1 MGGKRLGA
9 RRLRGFVVDVEKER
23 NAMTETDNKVRRGRI
38 LIALAALVVVVAAFF
53 IFVTMNNERVSAQN
67 AQYLEG
73 STQQSARRISEW
85 MTDSQTE
92 VRLLTSLY
100 ESSLA
105 SAEEASIDGIR
116 DLAAYTKFSYVTFSD
131 ASGMTYD
138 DRGRSEDA
146 SERDYF
152 VRGMEGESGVY
163 ATDNSLFYDDLSVIF
178 YTPLRYNDE
187 VIGVVSGAYRE
198 DAMEGFLATNI
209 FGEKTSTFLCSSD
222 GVVVAHSGVSEVA
235 GDVKNAFDIY
245 TKEGAASEVTRAQ
258 LEEAFRD
265 GSSVAFDYQNDA
277 GAGAGMAY
285 AMQLEGYD
293 WMLMRTFPAS
303 ITEGMQARAN
313 LAGLVLVGMV
323 GGALSLVAIFLLVQA
338 MRQRSKLL
346 SESEHVT
353 SIVYSSLALFQRFAV
368 INLKDN
374 TYEYLKDESIK
385 DDLPRNGDYN
395 MFRYYWQTRFY
406 NEEECERMKRALTP
420 AYIQEQL
427 TEDVPYLHLEYRL
440 EDSDTG
446 EVAWNQASMLPLQR
460 DENGVVTSVLLSVQD
475 VTDVKEREIA
485 QHNALQDAFNE
496 AERASRAKTDFL
508 NSMSHDIRTP
518 MNSIMG
524 LTAIASMYLDDPER
538 VKDCLTKITTSSR
551 HLLGLINEVLDM
563 AKIESGN
570 LGLSEEDFDLPE
582 TVESLLSIMTPQIND
597 KKLNLK
603 VEIADIQHEH
613 VVGDPM
619 RLQQVFVN
627 IMGNS
632 VKFTPEGGTVSLRI
646 KELPSR
652 VKGSGCYE
660 FTFSDTGCGMSE
672 DFVKTVFE
680 PFTRANDSRVT
691 KVEGTGLGMS
701 IVRSVVNLMNGTIDV
716 KSKLGEGATFT
727 VTVYMKL
734 REGDEHDLTPL
745 EGLHVLVA
753 DDEEAACESA
763 CEVLR
768 SIGMEPDYVM
778 SGDDAVAAVRDSEKN
793 GRSYVAI
800 ILDWKMPGKS
810 GIEAAREIREIVS
823 DDMPII
829 ILSAYDWTAVEQE
842 ARSVGVDAFISK
854 PLFRSRLVHVM
865 KGLLASEEPE
875 PASEYEVLQ
884 QSDFSGHR
892 VLLTEDNSIAAAI
905 ALDIMGMTGLEVDH
919 AENGRIA
926 VDKLLDSEP
935 GHYDLVFMDI
945 QMPVMNGYQAASA
958 IRAAA
963 EGKGPDGTTIDPRP
977 DLGTIPVVALTADA
991 FADDVARARAAGM
1004 NAHMSKPMEIELL
1017 IKTLKEWL

>member
-1 MGGKRLGA
+1 M
-9 RRLRGFVVDVEKER
+9 
-23 NAMTETDNKVRRGRI
+23 METDNKTRRGRI
-38 LIALAALVVVVAAFF
+38 LISLVALALVIIAFF
-53 IFVTMNNERVSAQN
+53 LFITMNNERISEQN
-67 AQYLEG
+67 AKYLQG
-73 STQQSARRISEW
+73 STEQSARRINEW

-92 VRLLTSLY
+92 VKLLASMY
-100 ESSLA
+100 ESTLGSVEDIDVDSIKQLADYTKFDYTTISLA
-105 SAEEASIDGIR
+105 SGR
-116 DLAAYTKFSYVTFSD
+116 TFDNTGKEGD
-131 ASGMTYD
+131 AS
-138 DRGRSEDA
+138 DRE
-146 SERDYF
+146 YYLQ
-152 VRGMEGESGVY
+152 GMEGASGVC
-163 ATDNSLFYDDLSVIF
+163 ATDHSLFYNDLSVIF
-178 YTPLRYNDE
+178 YTPLYFQGE
-187 VIGVVSGAYRE
+187 VVGVISGAYRE
-198 DAMEGFLATNI
+198 GSMEEFLRTYIFDEQTNTYLV
-209 FGEKTSTFLCSSD
+209 ERD
-222 GVVVAHSGVSEVA
+222 GAVVAHSSTTYSNNVR
-235 GDVKNAFDIY
+235 NAADLY
-245 TKEGAASEVTRAQ
+245 LEGEGSGNISRTE
-258 LEEAFRD
+258 LEEAFRNGTSVTFTYQGD
-265 GSSVAFDYQNDA
+265 SGSGTAYVMQVAN
-277 GAGAGMAY
+277 
-285 AMQLEGYD
+285 YD

-303 ITEGMQARAN
+303 ITDAMQARAN
-313 LAGLVLVGMV
+313 LAGLVLVALV
-323 GGALSLVAIFLLVQA
+323 GGALALVAGFLLVQT
-338 MRQRSKLL
+338 MRQRSKLI

-353 SIVYSSLALFQRFAV
+353 SIVNSSLALFQRFAV
-368 INLKDN
+368 IDLEKN
-374 TYEYLKDESIK
+374 TYEYLKDEGIK
-385 DDLPRNGDYN
+385 DDLPRNGEYH
-395 MFRYYWQTRFY
+395 MFRYYWETRFCDDG
-406 NEEECERMKRALTP
+406 ERDRMKMELTP
-420 AYIQEQL
+420 EYIREHL
-427 TEDVPYLHLEYRL
+427 TPEMPYLHLEYRL
-440 EDSDTG
+440 HDQETG
-446 EVAWNQASMLPLQR
+446 EVKWNQASMIPLQR
-460 DENGVVTSVLLSVQD
+460 NGAGVVTSVLLSVQD

-524 LTAIASMYLDDPER
+524 LTAIASMYVNDPER

-603 VEIADIQHEH
+603 VEIADIKHEH

-716 KSKLGEGATFT
+716 KSKLGEGTTFT

-745 EGLHVLVA
+745 EGLRVLVA
-753 DDEEAACESA
+753 DDEETACESA

-823 DDMPII
+823 EDMPII

-842 ARSVGVDAFISK
+842 ARSVGVDAFIAK

-865 KGLLASEEPE
+865 KGLIASDEPE

-892 VLLTEDNSIAAAI
+892 ILLTEDNSIAAAI

-919 AENGRIA
+919 AENGRVA
-926 VDKLLDSEP
+926 VDMLLNAEP
-935 GHYDLVFMDI
+935 GYYELVFMDI
-945 QMPVMNGYQAASA
+945 QMPVMNGYEAASA

-963 EGKGPDGTTIDPRP
+963 EGKGPDGEAIDPRP

-991 FADDVARARAAGM
+991 FADDVARARAVGM

-1017 IKTLKEWL
+1017 VKTLKEWL

>member
-1 MGGKRLGA
+1 
-9 RRLRGFVVDVEKER
+9 
-23 NAMTETDNKVRRGRI
+23 MTETDNKTRYGRIAVI
-38 LIALAALVVVVAAFF
+38 LIALAIVIAAFVSF
-53 IFVTMNNERVSAQN
+53 IAMNNERIYEQN
-67 AQYLEG
+67 TKYLQG
-73 STQQSARRISEW
+73 STEQSARRISEW

-92 VRLLTSLY
+92 IKLLSSMY
-100 ESSLA
+100 ESTLSSVDEISAAGIEQLA
-105 SAEEASIDGIR
+105 N
-116 DLAAYTKFSYVTFSD
+116 YTKFDYTTISLSDGLTIDDKGQEAD
-131 ASGMTYD
+131 AS
-138 DRGRSEDA
+138 DRE
-146 SERDYF
+146 YF
-152 VRGMEGESGVY
+152 ARGMEGESGVC
-163 ATDNSLFYDDLSVIF
+163 AVENSLFYNDLSVIF
-178 YTPLRYNDE
+178 YTPLYFKDE
-187 VIGVVSGAYRE
+187 VVGVICGAYRE
-198 DAMEGFLATNI
+198 DSMEKFLRTYIFNEQTNTYLLDRAGDVMAHSSI
-209 FGEKTSTFLCSSD
+209 TYTSGVKNAVDLYLEDESS
-222 GVVVAHSGVSEVA
+222 GNISRTELEASLESGVSVTFNYK
-235 GDVKNAFDIY
+235 GD
-245 TKEGAASEVTRAQ
+245 S
-258 LEEAFRD
+258 
-265 GSSVAFDYQNDA
+265 
-277 GAGAGMAY
+277 GAGTAY
-285 AMQLEGYD
+285 VMPIENYD
-293 WMLMRTFPAS
+293 WLIMRTFPSS
-303 ITEGMQARAN
+303 ITDGMQSRAN
-313 LAGLVLVGMV
+313 AAGLMLVALV
-323 GGALSLVAIFLLVQA
+323 GGALALVAGFLLVQT
-338 MRQRSKLL
+338 MRQRRKLL
-346 SESEHVT
+346 SESAHVT
-353 SIVYSSLALFQRFAV
+353 SIVNSSLALFQRFAV
-368 INLKDN
+368 IDLVAN
-374 TYEYLKDESIK
+374 TYEYLKDEGIK
-385 DDLPRNGDYN
+385 DDLPRNGEYH
-395 MFRYYWQTRFY
+395 MFRYYWQTRFCDD
-406 NEEECERMKRALTP
+406 EEAERMKTELTP
-420 AYIQEQL
+420 EHIREHL
-427 TEDVPYLHLEYRL
+427 TPDTTYLHFEYRL
-440 EDSDTG
+440 KDPDTG
-446 EVAWNQASMLPLQR
+446 EVRWLQASMLPLQR
-460 DENGVVTSVLLSVQD
+460 DASDQVTSVLLSVQD

-485 QHNALQDAFNE
+485 NHNALEDAFRE

-582 TVESLLSIMTPQIND
+582 TVESLMSIMTPQIND

-672 DFVKTVFE
+672 DFVKRVFE

-716 KSKLGEGATFT
+716 KSKLGEGTTFT

-734 REGDEHDLTPL
+734 RDGDDQDLTPL
-745 EGLHVLVA
+745 EGLRVLVA
-753 DDEEAACESA
+753 DDEEAAAESA
-763 CEVLR
+763 CEVLK
-768 SIGMEPDYVM
+768 SIGMEPDYVL
-778 SGDDAVAAVRDSEKN
+778 SGEDAVEAVRHSVEDE
-793 GRSYVAI
+793 RSYVAV

-842 ARSVGVDAFISK
+842 ARSVGVDAFIAK
-854 PLFRSRLVHVM
+854 PLFKSRLVHVM
-865 KGLLASEEPE
+865 KGLLTSEEESE
-875 PASEYEVLQ
+875 PTSEYEVLR

-926 VDKLLDSEP
+926 VEKLLDAEP
-935 GHYDLVFMDI
+935 GYYDLVFMDI
-945 QMPVMNGYQAASA
+945 QMPVMNGYESASA

-963 EGKGPDGTTIDPRP
+963 EGKGLDDTTITPRP
-977 DLGTIPVVALTADA
+977 DLGEIPIVALTADA

-1017 IKTLKEWL
+1017 VKTLKEWL

>member
-1 MGGKRLGA
+1 M
-9 RRLRGFVVDVEKER
+9 
-23 NAMTETDNKVRRGRI
+23 METDNKTRRGRI
-38 LIALAALVVVVAAFF
+38 LISLVALALVIIAFF
-53 IFVTMNNERVSAQN
+53 LFITMNNERISEQN
-67 AQYLEG
+67 AKYLQG
-73 STQQSARRISEW
+73 STEQSARRINEW

-92 VRLLTSLY
+92 VKLLASMY
-100 ESSLA
+100 ESTLGSVEDIDVDSIKQLA
-105 SAEEASIDGIR
+105 D
-116 DLAAYTKFSYVTFSD
+116 YTKFDYTTISLAGGRTFDNTGKEGD
-131 ASGMTYD
+131 AS
-138 DRGRSEDA
+138 DRE
-146 SERDYF
+146 YYLQ
-152 VRGMEGESGVY
+152 GMEGASGVC
-163 ATDNSLFYDDLSVIF
+163 ATDHSLFYDDLSVIF
-178 YTPLRYNDE
+178 YTPLYFQGE
-187 VIGVVSGAYRE
+187 VVGVISGAYRE
-198 DAMEGFLATNI
+198 GSMEEFLRTYIFDEQTNTYLV
-209 FGEKTSTFLCSSD
+209 ERD
-222 GVVVAHSGVSEVA
+222 GAVVAHSSTTYSNNVR
-235 GDVKNAFDIY
+235 NAADLY
-245 TKEGAASEVTRAQ
+245 LEGEGSGNISRTE
-258 LEEAFRD
+258 LEEAFRNGTSVTFTYQGD
-265 GSSVAFDYQNDA
+265 SGSGTAYVMQVAN
-277 GAGAGMAY
+277 
-285 AMQLEGYD
+285 YD

-303 ITEGMQARAN
+303 ITDAMQARAN
-313 LAGLVLVGMV
+313 LAGLVLVALV
-323 GGALSLVAIFLLVQA
+323 GGALALVAGFLLVQT
-338 MRQRSKLL
+338 MRQRSKLI

-353 SIVYSSLALFQRFAV
+353 SIVNSSLALFQRFAV
-368 INLKDN
+368 IDLEKN
-374 TYEYLKDESIK
+374 TYEYLKDEGIK
-385 DDLPRNGDYN
+385 DDLPRNGEYH
-395 MFRYYWQTRFY
+395 MFRYYWETRFCDDG
-406 NEEECERMKRALTP
+406 ERDRMKVELTP
-420 AYIQEQL
+420 EYIREHL
-427 TEDVPYLHLEYRL
+427 TPEMPYLHLEYRL
-440 EDSDTG
+440 HDQETG
-446 EVAWNQASMLPLQR
+446 EVKWNQASMIPLQR
-460 DENGVVTSVLLSVQD
+460 NNAGVVTSVLLSVQD

-524 LTAIASMYLDDPER
+524 LTAIASMYVNDPER

-603 VEIADIQHEH
+603 VEIADIKHEH

-716 KSKLGEGATFT
+716 KSKLGEGTAFT

-745 EGLHVLVA
+745 EGLRVLVA
-753 DDEEAACESA
+753 DDEETACESA

-778 SGDDAVAAVRDSEKN
+778 SGDDAVAAVRDAEKN

-823 DDMPII
+823 EDMPII

-842 ARSVGVDAFISK
+842 ARSVGVDAFIAK

-865 KGLLASEEPE
+865 KGLIASDEPE
-875 PASEYEVLQ
+875 LASEYEVLQ

-892 VLLTEDNSIAAAI
+892 ILLTEDNSIAAAI

-919 AENGRIA
+919 AENGRVA
-926 VDKLLDSEP
+926 VDMLLNAEP
-935 GHYDLVFMDI
+935 GYYELVFMDI
-945 QMPVMNGYQAASA
+945 QMPVMNGYEAAAA

-963 EGKGPDGTTIDPRP
+963 EGKGPDGEAIDPRP

-991 FADDVARARAAGM
+991 FADDVARARAVGM

-1017 IKTLKEWL
+1017 VKTLKEWL

>member
-1 MGGKRLGA
+1 M
-9 RRLRGFVVDVEKER
+9 
-23 NAMTETDNKVRRGRI
+23 METDNKTRRGRI
-38 LIALAALVVVVAAFF
+38 LISLVALALVIIAFF
-53 IFVTMNNERVSAQN
+53 LFITMNNERISEQN
-67 AQYLEG
+67 AKYLQG
-73 STQQSARRISEW
+73 STEQSARRINEW

-92 VRLLTSLY
+92 VKLLASMY
-100 ESSLA
+100 ESTLGSVEDIDVDSIKQLA
-105 SAEEASIDGIR
+105 D
-116 DLAAYTKFSYVTFSD
+116 YTKFDYTTISLAGGRTFDNTGKEGD
-131 ASGMTYD
+131 AS
-138 DRGRSEDA
+138 DRE
-146 SERDYF
+146 YYLQ
-152 VRGMEGESGVY
+152 GMEGSSGVC
-163 ATDNSLFYDDLSVIF
+163 ATDHSLFYDDLSVIF
-178 YTPLRYNDE
+178 YTPLYFQGE
-187 VIGVVSGAYRE
+187 VVGVISGAYRE
-198 DAMEGFLATNI
+198 GSMEEFLRTYIFDEQTNTYLV
-209 FGEKTSTFLCSSD
+209 ERD
-222 GVVVAHSGVSEVA
+222 GAVVAHSSTTYSNNVR
-235 GDVKNAFDIY
+235 NAADLY
-245 TKEGAASEVTRAQ
+245 LEGEGPGNISRTE
-258 LEEAFRD
+258 LEEAFRNGTSVTFTYQGD
-265 GSSVAFDYQNDA
+265 SGSGTAYVMQVAN
-277 GAGAGMAY
+277 
-285 AMQLEGYD
+285 YD

-303 ITEGMQARAN
+303 ITDAMQARAN
-313 LAGLVLVGMV
+313 LAGLVLVALV
-323 GGALSLVAIFLLVQA
+323 GGALALVAGFLLVQT
-338 MRQRSKLL
+338 MRQRSKLI

-353 SIVYSSLALFQRFAV
+353 SIVNSSLALFQRFAV
-368 INLKDN
+368 IDLEKN
-374 TYEYLKDESIK
+374 TYEYLKDEGIK
-385 DDLPRNGDYN
+385 DDLPRNGEYH
-395 MFRYYWQTRFY
+395 MFRYYWETRFCDDG
-406 NEEECERMKRALTP
+406 ERDRMKVELTP
-420 AYIQEQL
+420 EYIREHL
-427 TEDVPYLHLEYRL
+427 TPEMPYLHLEYRL
-440 EDSDTG
+440 HDQETG
-446 EVAWNQASMLPLQR
+446 EVKWNQASMIPLQR
-460 DENGVVTSVLLSVQD
+460 DSAGVVTSVLLSVQD

-524 LTAIASMYLDDPER
+524 LTAIASMYVNDPER

-603 VEIADIQHEH
+603 VEIADIKHEH

-716 KSKLGEGATFT
+716 KSKLGEGTTFT

-745 EGLHVLVA
+745 EGLRVLVA
-753 DDEEAACESA
+753 DDEETACESA

-823 DDMPII
+823 EDMPII

-842 ARSVGVDAFISK
+842 ARSVGVDAFIAK

-865 KGLLASEEPE
+865 KGLITSDEPE

-892 VLLTEDNSIAAAI
+892 ILLTEDNSIAAAI

-919 AENGRIA
+919 AENGRVA
-926 VDKLLDSEP
+926 VDMLLNAEP
-935 GHYDLVFMDI
+935 GYYELVFMDI
-945 QMPVMNGYQAASA
+945 QMPVMNGYEAAAA

-963 EGKGPDGTTIDPRP
+963 EGKGPDGEAIDPRP

-991 FADDVARARAAGM
+991 FADDVARARAVGM

-1017 IKTLKEWL
+1017 VKTLKEWL

>member
-1 MGGKRLGA
+1 
-9 RRLRGFVVDVEKER
+9 
-23 NAMTETDNKVRRGRI
+23 
-38 LIALAALVVVVAAFF
+38 
-53 IFVTMNNERVSAQN
+53 
-67 AQYLEG
+67 
-73 STQQSARRISEW
+73 
-85 MTDSQTE
+85 
-92 VRLLTSLY
+92 
-100 ESSLA
+100 
-105 SAEEASIDGIR
+105 
-116 DLAAYTKFSYVTFSD
+116 
-131 ASGMTYD
+131 
-138 DRGRSEDA
+138 
-146 SERDYF
+146 
-152 VRGMEGESGVY
+152 
-163 ATDNSLFYDDLSVIF
+163 
-178 YTPLRYNDE
+178 
-187 VIGVVSGAYRE
+187 
-198 DAMEGFLATNI
+198 
-209 FGEKTSTFLCSSD
+209 
-222 GVVVAHSGVSEVA
+222 
-235 GDVKNAFDIY
+235 
-245 TKEGAASEVTRAQ
+245 
-258 LEEAFRD
+258 
-265 GSSVAFDYQNDA
+265 
-277 GAGAGMAY
+277 
-285 AMQLEGYD
+285 
-293 WMLMRTFPAS
+293 
-303 ITEGMQARAN
+303 
-313 LAGLVLVGMV
+313 
-323 GGALSLVAIFLLVQA
+323 
-338 MRQRSKLL
+338 
-346 SESEHVT
+346 
-353 SIVYSSLALFQRFAV
+353 
-368 INLKDN
+368 
-374 TYEYLKDESIK
+374 
-385 DDLPRNGDYN
+385 
-395 MFRYYWQTRFY
+395 
-406 NEEECERMKRALTP
+406 
-420 AYIQEQL
+420 
-427 TEDVPYLHLEYRL
+427 
-440 EDSDTG
+440 
-446 EVAWNQASMLPLQR
+446 MLPLQR
-460 DENGVVTSVLLSVQD
+460 DGSGVVTSVLLSVQD

-485 QHNALQDAFNE
+485 NRNALEDAFRE

-582 TVESLLSIMTPQIND
+582 TVESLMSIMTPQIND

-672 DFVKTVFE
+672 EFVQKVFE

-716 KSKLGEGATFT
+716 KSKLGEGTTFT

-734 REGDEHDLTPL
+734 RDGDDQDLTPL
-745 EGLHVLVA
+745 EGLRVLVA
-753 DDEEAACESA
+753 DDEQTAAESA
-763 CEVLR
+763 CEVLK
-768 SIGMEPDYVM
+768 SIGMEPDYVL
-778 SGDDAVAAVRDSEKN
+778 SGDDAVDAVRRSVEND
-793 GRSYVAI
+793 RSYVAV

-842 ARSVGVDAFISK
+842 ARSVGVDAFIAK
-854 PLFRSRLVHVM
+854 PLFKSRLVHVM
-865 KGLLASEEPE
+865 KGLLASDEEEGE

-905 ALDIMGMTGLEVDH
+905 AMDIMGMTGLEVDH

-926 VDKLLDSEP
+926 VEKLLDAEP

-945 QMPVMNGYQAASA
+945 QMPVMNGYEAAKA
-958 IRAAA
+958 IRATA
-963 EGKGPDGTTIDPRP
+963 EGQGPDGEAIDARA
-977 DLGTIPVVALTADA
+977 DLGEIPIVALTADA

-1017 IKTLKEWL
+1017 VKTLKEWL

>member
-1 MGGKRLGA
+1 MTGA
-9 RRLRGFVVDVEKER
+9 DSK
-23 NAMTETDNKVRRGRI
+23 TKSGRVI
-38 LIALAALVVVVAAFF
+38 VIVLALAVIMGAFAVF
-53 IFVTMNNERVSAQN
+53 LTMNTERINAQN
-67 AQYLEG
+67 AQYLQG

-92 VRLLTSLY
+92 VKLLSSMY
-100 ESSLA
+100 ERGLA
-105 SAEEASIDGIR
+105 RAEDASIEGIKV
-116 DLAAYTKFSYVTFSD
+116 LAETTKFDYVTFSAMD
-131 ASGMTYD
+131 GLTVD
-138 DRGRSEDA
+138 DRGQTGDA
-146 SERDYF
+146 SDREYY
-152 VRGMEGESGVY
+152 VRGIEGDSGVC
-163 ATDNSLFYDDLSVIF
+163 ATADSLFYGALSVIF
-178 YTPLRYNDE
+178 YTPLRYDGE
-187 VIGVVSGAYRE
+187 VIGVIAGAYRE
-198 DAMEGFLATNI
+198 DSMEEFLATYF
-209 FGEKTSTFLCSSD
+209 FGEQTSTYLCTRD
-222 GVVVAHSGVSEVA
+222 GTVVAHSSSLAYANEV
-235 GDVKNAFDIY
+235 GNAQDLYFENGSTSDI
-245 TKEGAASEVTRAQ
+245 TRAD
-258 LEEAFRD
+258 LEEAFHN
-265 GSSVAFDYQNDA
+265 GSSVTFDYK
-277 GAGAGMAY
+277 GESGSGMAY
-285 AMQLEGYD
+285 VMQLPDYD
-293 WMLMRTFPAS
+293 WMLMRTFPSS
-303 ITEGMQARAN
+303 ITDGMTASAN
-313 LAGLVLVGMV
+313 LAGMV
-323 GGALSLVAIFLLVQA
+323 FVSLVALALAAVAAYFLVQSI
-338 MRQRSKLL
+338 RQRSKLI

-353 SIVYSSLALFQRFAV
+353 GIVNSSLALFRRFAV
-368 INLKDN
+368 IDLTHN
-374 TYEYLKDESIK
+374 TYEYLKDDGIN
-385 DDLPRNGDYN
+385 DDLPRHGEYN
-395 MFRYYWQTRFY
+395 MFRYYWQTRFSD
-406 NEEECERMKRALTP
+406 EEEAERMKAMLTP
-420 AYIQEQL
+420 EFMKEHL
-427 TEDVPYLHLEYRL
+427 TVDVPYLHFEYRL
-440 EDSDTG
+440 TDPATG
-446 EVAWNQASMLPLQR
+446 DVSWNQASMIPLVR
-460 DENGVVTSVLLSVQD
+460 DNNGVVQSVLMSVQD

-485 QHNALQDAFNE
+485 NHNALEDAFRE
-496 AERASRAKTDFL
+496 AERASKAKSDFL

-524 LTAIASMYLDDPER
+524 LTAIATMYLDDPER

-597 KKLNLK
+597 KKLELK
-603 VEIADIQHEH
+603 VEIADIEHEH

-652 VKGSGCYE
+652 IKGSGCYE

-672 DFVKTVFE
+672 DFVKKVFE

-716 KSKLGEGATFT
+716 QSKLGEGTTFT

-734 REGDEHDLTPL
+734 REGDSHDLSTF
-745 EGLHVLVA
+745 EGLRVLVA
-753 DDEEAACESA
+753 DDEEASCESA
-763 CEVLR
+763 CELLHSV
-768 SIGMEPDYVM
+768 GMEADYVL
-778 SGDDAVAAVRDSEKN
+778 SGEEAVEAVRRAVEEARD
-793 GRSYVAI
+793 YVAI

-810 GIEAAREIREIVS
+810 GIEAAREIREMVTE
-823 DDMPII
+823 DLPII

-854 PLFRSRLVHVM
+854 PLFRSRLIHVM
-865 KGLLASEEPE
+865 KGLLEEESGE
-875 PASEYEVLQ
+875 PVSEYEVLQ

-905 ALDIMGMTGLEVDH
+905 ALDILGMTGLEVDH
-919 AENGRIA
+919 AENGRRA
-926 VDKLLDSEP
+926 VEMLLDSEP

-958 IRAAA
+958 IRASA
-963 EGKGPDGTTIDPRP
+963 EGKGLDDIVIDPRT
-977 DLGTIPVVALTADA
+977 DLGEIPIVALTADA

-1017 IKTLKEWL
+1017 VKTLNEWL

>member
-1 MGGKRLGA
+1 M
-9 RRLRGFVVDVEKER
+9 
-23 NAMTETDNKVRRGRI
+23 ETDNKTRRGRI
-38 LIALAALVVVVAAFF
+38 LISLVALALVIIAFF
-53 IFVTMNNERVSAQN
+53 LFITMNNERISEQN
-67 AQYLEG
+67 AKYLQG
-73 STQQSARRISEW
+73 STEQSARRINEW

-92 VRLLTSLY
+92 VKLLASMY
-100 ESSLA
+100 ESTLGSVEDIDVDSIKQLA
-105 SAEEASIDGIR
+105 D
-116 DLAAYTKFSYVTFSD
+116 YTKFDYTTISLAGGRTFDNTGKEGD
-131 ASGMTYD
+131 AS
-138 DRGRSEDA
+138 DRE
-146 SERDYF
+146 YYLQ
-152 VRGMEGESGVY
+152 GMEGASGVC
-163 ATDNSLFYDDLSVIF
+163 ATDHSLFYDDLSVIF
-178 YTPLRYNDE
+178 YTPLYFQGE
-187 VIGVVSGAYRE
+187 VVGVISGAYRE
-198 DAMEGFLATNI
+198 GSMEEFLRTYIFDEQTNTYLV
-209 FGEKTSTFLCSSD
+209 ERD
-222 GVVVAHSGVSEVA
+222 GAVVAHSSTTYSNNVR
-235 GDVKNAFDIY
+235 NAADLY
-245 TKEGAASEVTRAQ
+245 LEGEGPGNISRTE
-258 LEEAFRD
+258 LEEAFRNGTSVTFTYQGD
-265 GSSVAFDYQNDA
+265 SGSGTAYVMQVAN
-277 GAGAGMAY
+277 
-285 AMQLEGYD
+285 YD

-303 ITEGMQARAN
+303 ITDAMQARAN
-313 LAGLVLVGMV
+313 LAGLVLVALV
-323 GGALSLVAIFLLVQA
+323 GGALALVAGFLLVQT
-338 MRQRSKLL
+338 MRQRSKLI

-353 SIVYSSLALFQRFAV
+353 SIVNSSLALFQRFAV
-368 INLKDN
+368 IDLEKN
-374 TYEYLKDESIK
+374 TYEYLKDEGIK
-385 DDLPRNGDYN
+385 DDLPRNGEYH
-395 MFRYYWQTRFY
+395 MFRYYWETRFCDDG
-406 NEEECERMKRALTP
+406 ERDRMKVELTP
-420 AYIQEQL
+420 EYIREHL
-427 TEDVPYLHLEYRL
+427 TPEMPYLHLEYRL
-440 EDSDTG
+440 HDQETG
-446 EVAWNQASMLPLQR
+446 EVKWNQASMIPLQR
-460 DENGVVTSVLLSVQD
+460 DSAGVVTSVLLSVQD

-524 LTAIASMYLDDPER
+524 LTAIASMYVNDPER

-603 VEIADIQHEH
+603 VEIADIKHEH

-716 KSKLGEGATFT
+716 KSKLGEGTTFT

-745 EGLHVLVA
+745 EGLRVLVA
-753 DDEEAACESA
+753 DDEETACESA

-823 DDMPII
+823 EDMPII

-842 ARSVGVDAFISK
+842 ARSVGVDAFIAK

-865 KGLLASEEPE
+865 KGLITSDEPE

-892 VLLTEDNSIAAAI
+892 ILLTEDNSIAAAI

-919 AENGRIA
+919 AENGRVA
-926 VDKLLDSEP
+926 VDMLLNAEP
-935 GHYDLVFMDI
+935 GYYELVFMDI
-945 QMPVMNGYQAASA
+945 QMPVMNGYEAAAA

-963 EGKGPDGTTIDPRP
+963 EGKGPDGEAIDPRP

-991 FADDVARARAAGM
+991 FADDVARARAVGM

-1017 IKTLKEWL
+1017 VKTLKEWL

>member
-1 MGGKRLGA
+1 M
-9 RRLRGFVVDVEKER
+9 
-23 NAMTETDNKVRRGRI
+23 METDNKTRRGRI
-38 LIALAALVVVVAAFF
+38 LISLVALALVIIAFF
-53 IFVTMNNERVSAQN
+53 LFITMNNERISEQN
-67 AQYLEG
+67 AKYLQG
-73 STQQSARRISEW
+73 STEQSARRINEW

-92 VRLLTSLY
+92 VKLLASMY
-100 ESSLA
+100 ESTLESVADIDVDSIKQLA
-105 SAEEASIDGIR
+105 E
-116 DLAAYTKFSYVTFSD
+116 YTKFDYTTISLSGGRTFDNTGKEGD
-131 ASGMTYD
+131 AS
-138 DRGRSEDA
+138 DRE
-146 SERDYF
+146 YYLQ
-152 VRGMEGESGVY
+152 GMEGSSGVC
-163 ATDNSLFYDDLSVIF
+163 ATDHSLFYDDLSVIF
-178 YTPLRYNDE
+178 YTPLYFQGE
-187 VIGVVSGAYRE
+187 VVGVISGAYRE
-198 DAMEGFLATNI
+198 GSMEEFLRTYIFDEQTNTYLV
-209 FGEKTSTFLCSSD
+209 ERD
-222 GVVVAHSGVSEVA
+222 GAVVAHSSTTYSNNVH
-235 GDVKNAFDIY
+235 NAVDLYLEEDGSGNISR
-245 TKEGAASEVTRAQ
+245 TE
-258 LEEAFRD
+258 LEEAFRNGTSVTFTYQGD
-265 GSSVAFDYQNDA
+265 SGSGTAYVMQVAN
-277 GAGAGMAY
+277 
-285 AMQLEGYD
+285 YD

-303 ITEGMQARAN
+303 ITDAMQARAN
-313 LAGLVLVGMV
+313 LAGLVLVALV
-323 GGALSLVAIFLLVQA
+323 GGALALLAGFLLVQT
-338 MRQRSKLL
+338 MRQRSKLI

-353 SIVYSSLALFQRFAV
+353 SIVNSSLALFQRFAV
-368 INLKDN
+368 IDLEKN
-374 TYEYLKDESIK
+374 TYEYLKDEGIK
-385 DDLPRNGDYN
+385 DDLPRNGEYH
-395 MFRYYWQTRFY
+395 MFRYYWETRFCDDG
-406 NEEECERMKRALTP
+406 ERDRMKVELTP
-420 AYIQEQL
+420 EYIREHL
-427 TEDVPYLHLEYRL
+427 TPEMPYLHLEYRL
-440 EDSDTG
+440 HDQETG
-446 EVAWNQASMLPLQR
+446 EVKWNQASMIPLQR
-460 DENGVVTSVLLSVQD
+460 DSAGVVTSVLLSVQD

-524 LTAIASMYLDDPER
+524 LTAIASMYVNDPER

-603 VEIADIQHEH
+603 VEIADIKHEH

-716 KSKLGEGATFT
+716 KSKLGEGTTFT

-734 REGDEHDLTPL
+734 REGDEHDLTSL
-745 EGLHVLVA
+745 EGLRVLVA

-823 DDMPII
+823 EDMPII

-842 ARSVGVDAFISK
+842 ARSVGVDAFIAK

-865 KGLLASEEPE
+865 RGLLVSEEVE
-875 PASEYEVLQ
+875 PASEYAVLQ
-884 QSDFSGHR
+884 QSDFNGHR

-919 AENGRIA
+919 AENGRVA
-926 VDKLLDSEP
+926 VEMLLHAEP

-963 EGKGPDGTTIDPRP
+963 EGTGLDGEAIDPRP

-1017 IKTLKEWL
+1017 VKTLKEWL

>member
-1 MGGKRLGA
+1 M
-9 RRLRGFVVDVEKER
+9 
-23 NAMTETDNKVRRGRI
+23 ETDNKTRRGRI
-38 LIALAALVVVVAAFF
+38 LISLVALALVIIAFF
-53 IFVTMNNERVSAQN
+53 LFITMNNERISEQN
-67 AQYLEG
+67 AKYLQG
-73 STQQSARRISEW
+73 STEQSARRINEW

-92 VRLLTSLY
+92 VKLLASMY
-100 ESSLA
+100 ESTLESVADIDVDSIKQLA
-105 SAEEASIDGIR
+105 E
-116 DLAAYTKFSYVTFSD
+116 YTKFDYTTISLSGGRTFDNTGKEGD
-131 ASGMTYD
+131 AS
-138 DRGRSEDA
+138 DRE
-146 SERDYF
+146 YYLQ
-152 VRGMEGESGVY
+152 GMEGSSGVC
-163 ATDNSLFYDDLSVIF
+163 ATDHSLFYDDLSVIF
-178 YTPLRYNDE
+178 YTPLYFQGE
-187 VIGVVSGAYRE
+187 VVGVISGAYRE
-198 DAMEGFLATNI
+198 GSMEKFLRTYIFDEQTNTYLV
-209 FGEKTSTFLCSSD
+209 ERD
-222 GVVVAHSGVSEVA
+222 GAVVAHSSTTYSNNVH
-235 GDVKNAFDIY
+235 NAVDLYLEEDGSGNISR
-245 TKEGAASEVTRAQ
+245 TE
-258 LEEAFRD
+258 LEEAFRNGTSVTFTYQGD
-265 GSSVAFDYQNDA
+265 SGSGTAYVMQVAN
-277 GAGAGMAY
+277 
-285 AMQLEGYD
+285 YD

-303 ITEGMQARAN
+303 ITDAMQARAN
-313 LAGLVLVGMV
+313 LAGLVLVALV
-323 GGALSLVAIFLLVQA
+323 GGALALLAGFLLVQT
-338 MRQRSKLL
+338 MRQRSKLI

-353 SIVYSSLALFQRFAV
+353 SIVNSSLALFQRFAV
-368 INLKDN
+368 IDLEKN
-374 TYEYLKDESIK
+374 TYEYLKDEGIK
-385 DDLPRNGDYN
+385 DDLPRNGEYH
-395 MFRYYWQTRFY
+395 MFRYYWETRFCDDG
-406 NEEECERMKRALTP
+406 ERDRMKVELTP
-420 AYIQEQL
+420 EYIREHL
-427 TEDVPYLHLEYRL
+427 TPEMPYLHLEYRL
-440 EDSDTG
+440 HDQETG
-446 EVAWNQASMLPLQR
+446 EVKWNQASMIPLQR
-460 DENGVVTSVLLSVQD
+460 DSAGVVTSVLLSVQD

-524 LTAIASMYLDDPER
+524 LTAIASMYVNDPER

-603 VEIADIQHEH
+603 VEIADIKHEH

-716 KSKLGEGATFT
+716 KSKLGEGTTFT

-745 EGLHVLVA
+745 EGLRVLVA

-823 DDMPII
+823 EDMPII

-842 ARSVGVDAFISK
+842 ARSVGVDAFIAK

-865 KGLLASEEPE
+865 KGLIASDEPE

-892 VLLTEDNSIAAAI
+892 ILLTEDNSIAAAI

-919 AENGRIA
+919 AENGRVA
-926 VDKLLDSEP
+926 VDMLLNAEP
-935 GHYDLVFMDI
+935 GY
-945 QMPVMNGYQAASA
+945 
-958 IRAAA
+958 
-963 EGKGPDGTTIDPRP
+963 
-977 DLGTIPVVALTADA
+977 
-991 FADDVARARAAGM
+991 
-1004 NAHMSKPMEIELL
+1004 
-1017 IKTLKEWL
+1017 

>member
-1 MGGKRLGA
+1 M
-9 RRLRGFVVDVEKER
+9 
-23 NAMTETDNKVRRGRI
+23 METDNKTRRGRI
-38 LIALAALVVVVAAFF
+38 LISLVALALVIIAFF
-53 IFVTMNNERVSAQN
+53 LFITMNNERISEQN
-67 AQYLEG
+67 AKYLQG
-73 STQQSARRISEW
+73 STEQSARRINEW

-92 VRLLTSLY
+92 VKLLASMY
-100 ESSLA
+100 ESTLGSVEDIDVDSIKQLA
-105 SAEEASIDGIR
+105 D
-116 DLAAYTKFSYVTFSD
+116 YTKFDYTTISLAGGRTFDNTGKEGD
-131 ASGMTYD
+131 AS
-138 DRGRSEDA
+138 DRE
-146 SERDYF
+146 YYLQ
-152 VRGMEGESGVY
+152 GMEGASGVC
-163 ATDNSLFYDDLSVIF
+163 ATDHSLFYDDLSVIF
-178 YTPLRYNDE
+178 YTPLYFQGE
-187 VIGVVSGAYRE
+187 VVGVISGAYRE
-198 DAMEGFLATNI
+198 GSTEEFLRTYIFDEQTNTYLV
-209 FGEKTSTFLCSSD
+209 ERD
-222 GVVVAHSGVSEVA
+222 GAVVAHSSTTYSNNVR
-235 GDVKNAFDIY
+235 NAADLY
-245 TKEGAASEVTRAQ
+245 LEGEGSGNISRTE
-258 LEEAFRD
+258 LEEAFRNGTSVTFTYQGD
-265 GSSVAFDYQNDA
+265 SGSGTAYVMQVAN
-277 GAGAGMAY
+277 
-285 AMQLEGYD
+285 YD

-303 ITEGMQARAN
+303 ITDAMQARAN
-313 LAGLVLVGMV
+313 LAGLVLVALV
-323 GGALSLVAIFLLVQA
+323 GGALALVAGFLLVQT
-338 MRQRSKLL
+338 MRQRSKLI

-353 SIVYSSLALFQRFAV
+353 SIVNSSLALFQRFAV
-368 INLKDN
+368 IDLEKN
-374 TYEYLKDESIK
+374 TYEYLKDEGIK
-385 DDLPRNGDYN
+385 DDLPRNGEYH
-395 MFRYYWQTRFY
+395 MFRYYWETRFCDDG
-406 NEEECERMKRALTP
+406 ERDRMKVELTP
-420 AYIQEQL
+420 EYIREHL
-427 TEDVPYLHLEYRL
+427 TPEMPYLHLEYRL
-440 EDSDTG
+440 HDQETG
-446 EVAWNQASMLPLQR
+446 EVKWNQASMIPLQR
-460 DENGVVTSVLLSVQD
+460 NNAGVVTSVLLSVQD

-524 LTAIASMYLDDPER
+524 LTAIASMYVNDPER

-603 VEIADIQHEH
+603 VEIADIKHEH

-716 KSKLGEGATFT
+716 KSKLGEGTTFT

-745 EGLHVLVA
+745 EGLRVLVA
-753 DDEEAACESA
+753 DDEETACESA

-778 SGDDAVAAVRDSEKN
+778 SGDDAVAAVRDAEKN

-823 DDMPII
+823 EDMPII

-842 ARSVGVDAFISK
+842 ARSVGVDAFIAK

-865 KGLLASEEPE
+865 KGLIASDEPE
-875 PASEYEVLQ
+875 LASEYEVLQ

-892 VLLTEDNSIAAAI
+892 ILLTEDNSIAAAI

-919 AENGRIA
+919 AENGRVA
-926 VDKLLDSEP
+926 VDMLLNAEP
-935 GHYDLVFMDI
+935 GYYELVFMDI
-945 QMPVMNGYQAASA
+945 QMPVMNGYEAAAA

-963 EGKGPDGTTIDPRP
+963 EGKGPDGEAIDPRP

-991 FADDVARARAAGM
+991 FADDVARARAVGM

-1017 IKTLKEWL
+1017 VKTLKEWL

>member
-1 MGGKRLGA
+1 
-9 RRLRGFVVDVEKER
+9 
-23 NAMTETDNKVRRGRI
+23 MTETDNKIRRGRI
-38 LIALAALVVVVAAFF
+38 IIALIALAVVVAAFF
-53 IFVTMNNERVSAQN
+53 LFITMNNDRISAQN

-100 ESSLA
+100 ESSLTDPD
-105 SAEEASIDGIR
+105 EASIDGIR
-116 DLAAYTKFSYVTFSD
+116 ALAAYTKFSYVTFSD
-131 ASGMTYD
+131 ATGMTYD
-138 DRGRSEDA
+138 DRGRTADA
-146 SERDYF
+146 SDRDYF

-163 ATDNSLFYDDLSVIF
+163 ATDSSLFYDDLSIIF
-178 YTPLRYNDE
+178 YTPLKYQDE
-187 VIGVVSGAYRE
+187 VIGVIAGAYRE
-198 DAMEGFLATNI
+198 DSMKDFLATNF
-209 FGEKTSTFLCSSD
+209 FGEKTSTFLCARD
-222 GVVVAHSGVSEVA
+222 GTVVAHS
-235 GDVKNAFDIY
+235 
-245 TKEGAASEVTRAQ
+245 AASEAAGGVLSAFEIYTNEGSTSEISRAE
-258 LEEAFRD
+258 LEEAFSD
-265 GSSVAFDYQNDA
+265 GASVTFDYRSPA
-277 GAGAGMAY
+277 GSGMAY
-285 AMQLEGYD
+285 VMKLPDYD
-293 WMLMRTFPAS
+293 WMLMRTFPIS
-303 ITEGMQARAN
+303 ITEGMQSRAA
-313 LAGLVLVGMV
+313 LAGVVLVGLV
-323 GGALSLVAIFLLVQA
+323 GGALALVAGYLLVQT
-338 MRQRSKLL
+338 MRQRSRLL

-368 INLKDN
+368 IDLEKN

-406 NEEECERMKRALTP
+406 NEEECARMKEALTP
-420 AYIQEQL
+420 EYIQAQL
-427 TEDVPYLHLEYRL
+427 TEGVPYLHLEYRL
-440 EDSDTG
+440 EDPDTG
-446 EVAWNQASMLPLQR
+446 VVAWNQASMIPLQR
-460 DENGVVTSVLLSVQD
+460 NADGVVTSVLLSVQD

-524 LTAIASMYLDDPER
+524 LTAIASMYVDDPER

-716 KSKLGEGATFT
+716 KSKLGEGTTFT

-753 DDEEAACESA
+753 DDEVEACESA
-763 CEVLR
+763 CEVLK
-768 SIGMEPDYVM
+768 SIGMEPDYVL

-793 GRSYVAI
+793 ARSYVAI

-842 ARSVGVDAFISK
+842 ARSVGVDAFIAK

-865 KGLLASEEPE
+865 KGLLATDEPE
-875 PASEYEVLQ
+875 PVSEYEVLQ

-919 AENGRIA
+919 AENGRVA
-926 VDKLLDSEP
+926 VDTLLDAEP

-945 QMPVMNGYQAASA
+945 QMPVMNGYEAANA

-963 EGKGPDGTTIDPRP
+963 EGKGPDGIAIDPRP

>member
-1 MGGKRLGA
+1 
-9 RRLRGFVVDVEKER
+9 
-23 NAMTETDNKVRRGRI
+23 MTGTDNKTRRGRI
-38 LIALAALVVVVAAFF
+38 IVILAALVVVIIAFF
-53 IFVTMNNERVSAQN
+53 LFITMNNERISEQN
-67 AQYLEG
+67 AKYLQG
-73 STQQSARRISEW
+73 STEQSSRRINEW
-85 MTDSQTE
+85 MTDSHTE
-92 VRLLTSLY
+92 IKLLASMY
-100 ESSLA
+100 ESTLESADDVGLDSIQTLA
-105 SAEEASIDGIR
+105 S
-116 DLAAYTKFSYVTFSD
+116 YTKFDYTTISLAGGRTFDNTGKEGD
-131 ASGMTYD
+131 AS
-138 DRGRSEDA
+138 DRE
-146 SERDYF
+146 YYL
-152 VRGMEGESGVY
+152 RGMEGESGVC
-163 ATDNSLFYDDLSVIF
+163 ATDQSLFYNDLSVIF
-178 YTPLRYNDE
+178 YTPLYFNGE
-187 VIGVVSGAYRE
+187 VVGVIAGAYRE
-198 DAMEGFLATNI
+198 TSMEEFLRTYIFDEQTNSYLL
-209 FGEKTSTFLCSSD
+209 ERD
-222 GVVVAHSGVSEVA
+222 GAVVAHSSTGYTNSVL
-235 GDVKNAFDIY
+235 NATDLYFEEDASSDI
-245 TKEGAASEVTRAQ
+245 TRAD
-258 LEEAFRD
+258 LEAALRD
-265 GSSVAFDYQNDA
+265 GTSITFSYRGDFGSGVAYV
-277 GAGAGMAY
+277 
-285 AMQLEGYD
+285 MQLPDYD
-293 WMLMRTFPAS
+293 WMLMRTFPS
-303 ITEGMQARAN
+303 TITDGMQARAN
-313 LAGLVLVGMV
+313 LAGLVLV
-323 GGALSLVAIFLLVQA
+323 ALVAAALALVAGFLLVQT

-353 SIVYSSLALFQRFAV
+353 SIVNSSLALFQRFAV
-368 INLKDN
+368 IDLENN
-374 TYEYLKDESIK
+374 TYEYLKDEGIN
-385 DDLPRNGDYN
+385 DDLPRNGEYH
-395 MFRYYWQTRFY
+395 MFRYYWETRFCDD
-406 NEEECERMKRALTP
+406 EERERMKGELMPEYIREHLTP
-420 AYIQEQL
+420 E
-427 TEDVPYLHLEYRL
+427 VPYLHLEYRL
-440 EDSDTG
+440 QDKETG
-446 EVAWNQASMLPLQR
+446 ETSWNQASMIPLQR
-460 DENGVVTSVLLSVQD
+460 NANGVVTSVLLSVQD

-524 LTAIASMYLDDPER
+524 LTAIASMYVDDPER

-716 KSKLGEGATFT
+716 KSKLGEGTTFT

-745 EGLHVLVA
+745 EGLRVLVA
-753 DDEEAACESA
+753 DDEIEACESA
-763 CEVLR
+763 CEVLK
-768 SIGMEPDYVM
+768 SIGMEPDYVL

-842 ARSVGVDAFISK
+842 ARSVGVDAFIAK

-865 KGLLASEEPE
+865 KGLLATDEPE

-919 AENGRIA
+919 AENGRVA
-926 VDKLLDSEP
+926 VDTLLDAEP

-945 QMPVMNGYQAASA
+945 QMPVMNGYEAARA

-963 EGKGPDGTTIDPRP
+963 EGAGPDGEAIDARP

>member
-1 MGGKRLGA
+1 
-9 RRLRGFVVDVEKER
+9 
-23 NAMTETDNKVRRGRI
+23 MTGTDNKVRRGRI
-38 LIALAALVVVVAAFF
+38 IVILAALAVVIAAFVLF
-53 IFVTMNNERVSAQN
+53 TSMNNERISEQN
-67 AQYLEG
+67 AKYLQG
-73 STQQSARRISEW
+73 STEQSARRINEW

-92 VRLLTSLY
+92 VKLLSSMY
-100 ESSLA
+100 ESTLESVEDIDVDSIKQLADYTKFDYTTISLA
-105 SAEEASIDGIR
+105 SGR
-116 DLAAYTKFSYVTFSD
+116 TFDNTGKEGD
-131 ASGMTYD
+131 AS
-138 DRGRSEDA
+138 DRE
-146 SERDYF
+146 YYLQ
-152 VRGMEGESGVY
+152 GMEGASGVC
-163 ATDNSLFYDDLSVIF
+163 ATDHSLFYDDLSVIF
-178 YTPLRYNDE
+178 YTPLYFQGE
-187 VIGVVSGAYRE
+187 VVGVISGAYRE
-198 DAMEGFLATNI
+198 GSMEEFLRTYIFDEQTNTYLV
-209 FGEKTSTFLCSSD
+209 ERD
-222 GVVVAHSGVSEVA
+222 GAVVAHSSTTYSNNVRNAVDLYLE
-235 GDVKNAFDIY
+235 GDGSGNISR
-245 TKEGAASEVTRAQ
+245 TE
-258 LEEAFRD
+258 LEEAFRNGTSVTFNYQGD
-265 GSSVAFDYQNDA
+265 SGSGTAYVMQVAN
-277 GAGAGMAY
+277 
-285 AMQLEGYD
+285 YD

-303 ITEGMQARAN
+303 ITDAMQARAN
-313 LAGLVLVGMV
+313 LAGLMLVALV
-323 GGALSLVAIFLLVQA
+323 GGALALVAGFLLVQT
-338 MRQRSKLL
+338 MRQRRKLI

-368 INLKDN
+368 IDLKNN
-374 TYEYLKDESIK
+374 TYEYLKDEGIN
-385 DDLPRNGDYN
+385 DDLPRNGEYH
-395 MFRYYWQTRFY
+395 MFRYYWQTRFCDDS
-406 NEEECERMKRALTP
+406 EAARMKEELTP
-420 AYIQEQL
+420 EFISEHL
-427 TEDVPYLHLEYRL
+427 TEDVTYLHFEYRL
-440 EDSDTG
+440 KDQETG
-446 EVAWNQASMLPLQR
+446 ETRWNQASMLPLQR
-460 DENGVVTSVLLSVQD
+460 DAAGRVTSVLLSVQD

-485 QHNALQDAFNE
+485 NHNALEDAFRE

-524 LTAIASMYLDDPER
+524 LTAIASMYVNDPER

-603 VEIADIQHEH
+603 VEIADIRHEH

-632 VKFTPEGGTVSLRI
+632 VKFTPEGGTVSLHI

-716 KSKLGEGATFT
+716 KSKLGEGTTFT

-734 REGDEHDLTPL
+734 RDGDDQDLTPL
-745 EGLHVLVA
+745 EGLRVLVA
-753 DDEEAACESA
+753 DDEESAAESA
-763 CEVLR
+763 CEVLKT
-768 SIGMEPDYVM
+768 IGMEPDFVL
-778 SGDDAVAAVRDSEKN
+778 SGEDAVAAVRDATESD
-793 GRSYVAI
+793 RAYVAV

-810 GIEAAREIREIVS
+810 GIEAAREIREIVA

-842 ARSVGVDAFISK
+842 ARAVGVDAFIAK

-865 KGLLASEEPE
+865 KGLLVAEETE

-926 VDKLLDSEP
+926 VETLLNAEP

-963 EGKGPDGTTIDPRP
+963 EGKGPDGEAIDPRP

-1017 IKTLKEWL
+1017 VKTLKEWL

>member
-1 MGGKRLGA
+1 M
-9 RRLRGFVVDVEKER
+9 
-23 NAMTETDNKVRRGRI
+23 METDNKTRRGRI
-38 LIALAALVVVVAAFF
+38 LISLVALALVIIAFF
-53 IFVTMNNERVSAQN
+53 LFITMNNERISEQN
-67 AQYLEG
+67 AKYLQG
-73 STQQSARRISEW
+73 STEQSARRINEW

-92 VRLLTSLY
+92 VKLLASMY
-100 ESSLA
+100 ESTLESVADIDVDSIKQLA
-105 SAEEASIDGIR
+105 E
-116 DLAAYTKFSYVTFSD
+116 YTKFDYTTISLSGGRTFDNTGKEGD
-131 ASGMTYD
+131 AS
-138 DRGRSEDA
+138 DRE
-146 SERDYF
+146 YYLQ
-152 VRGMEGESGVY
+152 GMEGSSGVC
-163 ATDNSLFYDDLSVIF
+163 ATDHSLFYDDLSVIF
-178 YTPLRYNDE
+178 YTPLYFQGE
-187 VIGVVSGAYRE
+187 VVGVISGAYRE
-198 DAMEGFLATNI
+198 GSMEEFLRTYIFDEQTNTYLV
-209 FGEKTSTFLCSSD
+209 ERD
-222 GVVVAHSGVSEVA
+222 GAVVAHSSTTYSNNVH
-235 GDVKNAFDIY
+235 NAVDLYLEEDGSGNISR
-245 TKEGAASEVTRAQ
+245 TE
-258 LEEAFRD
+258 LEEAFRNGTSVTFAYQGD
-265 GSSVAFDYQNDA
+265 SGSGTAYVMQVAN
-277 GAGAGMAY
+277 
-285 AMQLEGYD
+285 YD

-303 ITEGMQARAN
+303 ITDAMQARAN
-313 LAGLVLVGMV
+313 LAGLVLVALV
-323 GGALSLVAIFLLVQA
+323 GGALALVAGFLLVQT
-338 MRQRSKLL
+338 MRQRSKLI

-353 SIVYSSLALFQRFAV
+353 SIVNSSLALFQRFAV
-368 INLKDN
+368 IDLEKN
-374 TYEYLKDESIK
+374 TYEYLKDEGIK
-385 DDLPRNGDYN
+385 DDLPRNGEYH
-395 MFRYYWQTRFY
+395 MFRYYWETRFCDDG
-406 NEEECERMKRALTP
+406 ERDRMKVELTP
-420 AYIQEQL
+420 EYIREHL
-427 TEDVPYLHLEYRL
+427 TPEMPYLHLEYRL
-440 EDSDTG
+440 HDQETG
-446 EVAWNQASMLPLQR
+446 EVKWNQASMIPLQR
-460 DENGVVTSVLLSVQD
+460 DSAGVVTSVLLSVQD

-524 LTAIASMYLDDPER
+524 LTAIASMYVNDPER

-603 VEIADIQHEH
+603 VEIADIKHEH

-716 KSKLGEGATFT
+716 KSKLGEGTTFT

-745 EGLHVLVA
+745 EGLRVLVA
-753 DDEEAACESA
+753 DDEETACESA

-778 SGDDAVAAVRDSEKN
+778 SGDAAVAAVRDSEKN

-823 DDMPII
+823 EDMPII

-842 ARSVGVDAFISK
+842 ARSVGVDAFIAK

-865 KGLLASEEPE
+865 KGLIASDEPE

-892 VLLTEDNSIAAAI
+892 ILLTEDNSIAAAI

-919 AENGRIA
+919 AENGRVA
-926 VDKLLDSEP
+926 VDMLLNAEP
-935 GHYDLVFMDI
+935 GYYELVFMDI
-945 QMPVMNGYQAASA
+945 QMPVMNGSEEAAA
-958 IRAAA
+958 IRAGA
-963 EGKGPDGTTIDPRP
+963 EGKGPDGEAIDPRP

-991 FADDVARARAAGM
+991 FADDVTRARAVGM

-1017 IKTLKEWL
+1017 VKTLKEWL

>member
-1 MGGKRLGA
+1 M
-9 RRLRGFVVDVEKER
+9 
-23 NAMTETDNKVRRGRI
+23 METDNKTRRGRI
-38 LIALAALVVVVAAFF
+38 LISLVALALVIIAFF
-53 IFVTMNNERVSAQN
+53 LFITMNNERISEQN
-67 AQYLEG
+67 AKYLQG
-73 STQQSARRISEW
+73 STEQSARRINEW

-92 VRLLTSLY
+92 VKLLASMY
-100 ESSLA
+100 ESTLGSVEDIDVDSIKQLA
-105 SAEEASIDGIR
+105 D
-116 DLAAYTKFSYVTFSD
+116 YTKFDYTTISLAGGRTFDNTGKEGD
-131 ASGMTYD
+131 AS
-138 DRGRSEDA
+138 DRE
-146 SERDYF
+146 YYLQ
-152 VRGMEGESGVY
+152 GMEGASGVC
-163 ATDNSLFYDDLSVIF
+163 ATDHSLFYDDLSVIF
-178 YTPLRYNDE
+178 YTPLYFQGE
-187 VIGVVSGAYRE
+187 VVGVISGAYRE
-198 DAMEGFLATNI
+198 GSMEEFLRTYIFDEQTNTYLV
-209 FGEKTSTFLCSSD
+209 ERD
-222 GVVVAHSGVSEVA
+222 GAVVAHSSTTYSNNVR
-235 GDVKNAFDIY
+235 NAADLY
-245 TKEGAASEVTRAQ
+245 LEGEGPGNISRTE
-258 LEEAFRD
+258 LEEAFRNGTSVTFTYQGD
-265 GSSVAFDYQNDA
+265 SGSGTAYVMQVAN
-277 GAGAGMAY
+277 
-285 AMQLEGYD
+285 YD

-303 ITEGMQARAN
+303 ITDAMQARAN
-313 LAGLVLVGMV
+313 LAGLVLVALV
-323 GGALSLVAIFLLVQA
+323 GGALALVAGFLLVQT
-338 MRQRSKLL
+338 MRQRSKLI

-353 SIVYSSLALFQRFAV
+353 SIVNSSLALFQRFAV
-368 INLKDN
+368 IDLEKN
-374 TYEYLKDESIK
+374 TYEYLKDEGIK
-385 DDLPRNGDYN
+385 DDLPRNGEYH
-395 MFRYYWQTRFY
+395 MFRYYWETRFCDDG
-406 NEEECERMKRALTP
+406 ERDRMKVELTP
-420 AYIQEQL
+420 EYIREHL
-427 TEDVPYLHLEYRL
+427 TPEMPYLHLEYRL
-440 EDSDTG
+440 HDQETG
-446 EVAWNQASMLPLQR
+446 EVKWNQASMIPLQR
-460 DENGVVTSVLLSVQD
+460 NNAGVVKSVLLSVQD

-524 LTAIASMYLDDPER
+524 LTAIASMYVNDPER

-597 KKLNLK
+597 KKLKLK

-716 KSKLGEGATFT
+716 KSKLGEGTTFT

-745 EGLHVLVA
+745 EGLRVLVA
-753 DDEEAACESA
+753 DDEETACESA

-778 SGDDAVAAVRDSEKN
+778 SGDAAVAAVRDSEKN

-823 DDMPII
+823 EDMPII

-842 ARSVGVDAFISK
+842 ARSVGVDAFIAK

-865 KGLLASEEPE
+865 KGLIASDEPE

-892 VLLTEDNSIAAAI
+892 ILLTEDNSIAAAI

-919 AENGRIA
+919 AENGRVA
-926 VDKLLDSEP
+926 VDMLLNAEP
-935 GHYDLVFMDI
+935 GYYELVFMDI
-945 QMPVMNGYQAASA
+945 QMPVMNGYEAAAA

-963 EGKGPDGTTIDPRP
+963 EGKGPDGEAIDPRP

-991 FADDVARARAAGM
+991 FADDVARARAVGM

-1017 IKTLKEWL
+1017 VKTLKEWL

>member
-1 MGGKRLGA
+1 
-9 RRLRGFVVDVEKER
+9 
-23 NAMTETDNKVRRGRI
+23 MTETDNKVRRGRI
-38 LIALAALVVVVAAFF
+38 LIALAALAVVIVAFVL
-53 IFVTMNNERVSAQN
+53 FVTMNSERISAQN

-100 ESSLA
+100 ESSLD
-105 SAEEASIDGIR
+105 SADEASIDGIR

-131 ASGMTYD
+131 ATGMTFD

-163 ATDNSLFYDDLSVIF
+163 ATDNSLFYHDLSIIF
-178 YTPLRYNDE
+178 YTPLHYDGK

-198 DAMEGFLATNI
+198 DAMEGFLATSF
-209 FGEKTSTFLCSSD
+209 FGEQTSTFLCARD
-222 GVVVAHSGVSEVA
+222 GTVVAHSGVSDSVENVES
-235 GDVKNAFDIY
+235 AFDIY
-245 TKEGAASEVTRAQ
+245 TKEGSASEITRNQ
-258 LEEAFRD
+258 LEEAFSE
-265 GSSVAFDYQNDA
+265 GASITFDYKSDA
-277 GAGAGMAY
+277 GSGMAY
-285 AMQLEGYD
+285 AMKLDGYD
-293 WMLMRTFPAS
+293 WMLMRTFPSS
-303 ITEGMQARAN
+303 ITEGMQSRAN
-313 LAGLVLVGMV
+313 LAGLVLVG
-323 GGALSLVAIFLLVQA
+323 LVAAALGAFVAYLLVQNF
-338 MRQRSKLL
+338 RQRRKLL

-368 INLKDN
+368 INLKEN

-385 DDLPRNGDYN
+385 DDLPRSGDYN

-406 NEEECERMKRALTP
+406 NEEECERMKQALTP
-420 AYIQEQL
+420 AYIQEQM

-440 EDSDTG
+440 EDPDTG

-485 QHNALQDAFNE
+485 NHNALQDAFNE

-524 LTAIASMYLDDPER
+524 LTAIASMYVDDPER

-597 KKLNLK
+597 KKLELK

-716 KSKLGEGATFT
+716 KSKLGEGTTFT

-753 DDEEAACESA
+753 DDEEPAAESA

-768 SIGMEPDYVM
+768 GIGMEPDYVL
-778 SGDDAVAAVRDSEKN
+778 SGEDAVEAVRNSAEND
-793 GRSYVAI
+793 RDYVAI

-865 KGLLASEEPE
+865 KGLLTQEETE

-919 AENGRIA
+919 AENGRVA
-926 VDKLLDSEP
+926 VDKLLDAEP
-935 GHYDLVFMDI
+935 GYYDLVFMDI
-945 QMPVMNGYQAASA
+945 QMPVMNGYEAATA

-963 EGKGPDGTTIDPRP
+963 EGKGPDGVTIDPRP

-1017 IKTLKEWL
+1017 VKTLKEWL

>member
-1 MGGKRLGA
+1 
-9 RRLRGFVVDVEKER
+9 
-23 NAMTETDNKVRRGRI
+23 MTETDNKTRYGRIAVI
-38 LIALAALVVVVAAFF
+38 LIALAIVIAAFVSF
-53 IFVTMNNERVSAQN
+53 IAMNNERIYEQN
-67 AQYLEG
+67 TKYLQG
-73 STQQSARRISEW
+73 STEQSARRISEW

-92 VRLLTSLY
+92 IKLLSSMY
-100 ESSLA
+100 ESTLA
-105 SAEEASIDGIR
+105 SVDEISAAGIEQ
-116 DLAAYTKFSYVTFSD
+116 LANYTKFDYTTISLSDGLTIDDKGQEAD
-131 ASGMTYD
+131 AS
-138 DRGRSEDA
+138 DRE
-146 SERDYF
+146 YF
-152 VRGMEGESGVY
+152 ARGMEGESGVC
-163 ATDNSLFYDDLSVIF
+163 AVENSLFYNDLSVIF
-178 YTPLRYNDE
+178 YTPLYFKDE
-187 VIGVVSGAYRE
+187 VVGVICGAYRE
-198 DAMEGFLATNI
+198 DSMEKFLRTYIFNEQTNTYLLDRAGDVMAHSSI
-209 FGEKTSTFLCSSD
+209 TYTSGVKNAVDLYLEDESS
-222 GVVVAHSGVSEVA
+222 GNISRTEQEASLESGVSVTFNYK
-235 GDVKNAFDIY
+235 GD
-245 TKEGAASEVTRAQ
+245 S
-258 LEEAFRD
+258 
-265 GSSVAFDYQNDA
+265 
-277 GAGAGMAY
+277 GAGTAY
-285 AMQLEGYD
+285 VMPIENYD
-293 WMLMRTFPAS
+293 WLIMRTFPSS
-303 ITEGMQARAN
+303 ITDGMQSRAN
-313 LAGLVLVGMV
+313 AAGLMLVALV
-323 GGALSLVAIFLLVQA
+323 GGALALVAGFLLVQT
-338 MRQRSKLL
+338 MRQRRKLL
-346 SESEHVT
+346 SESAHVT
-353 SIVYSSLALFQRFAV
+353 SIVNSSLALFQRFAV
-368 INLKDN
+368 IDLVAN
-374 TYEYLKDESIK
+374 TYEYLKDEGIK
-385 DDLPRNGDYN
+385 DDLPRNGEYH
-395 MFRYYWQTRFY
+395 MFRYYWQTRFCDD
-406 NEEECERMKRALTP
+406 EEAERMKTELTP
-420 AYIQEQL
+420 EHIREHL
-427 TEDVPYLHLEYRL
+427 TPDTTYLHFEYRL
-440 EDSDTG
+440 KDPDTG
-446 EVAWNQASMLPLQR
+446 EVRWLQASMLPLQR
-460 DENGVVTSVLLSVQD
+460 DASDQVTSVLLSVQD
-475 VTDVKEREIA
+475 VT
-485 QHNALQDAFNE
+485 NALEDAFRE

-582 TVESLLSIMTPQIND
+582 TVESLMSIMTPQIND

-716 KSKLGEGATFT
+716 KSKLGEGTTFT

-734 REGDEHDLTPL
+734 RDGDDQDLTPL
-745 EGLHVLVA
+745 EGLRVLVA
-753 DDEEAACESA
+753 DDEEAAAESA
-763 CEVLR
+763 CEVLK
-768 SIGMEPDYVM
+768 SIGMEPDYVL
-778 SGDDAVAAVRDSEKN
+778 SGEDAVEAVRHSVEDE
-793 GRSYVAI
+793 RSYVAV

-842 ARSVGVDAFISK
+842 ARSVGVDAFIAK
-854 PLFRSRLVHVM
+854 PLFKSRLVHVM
-865 KGLLASEEPE
+865 KGLLTSEEESE
-875 PASEYEVLQ
+875 PTSEYEVLK

-926 VDKLLDSEP
+926 VEKLLDAEP
-935 GHYDLVFMDI
+935 GYYDLVFMDI
-945 QMPVMNGYQAASA
+945 QMPVMNGYESASA

-963 EGKGPDGTTIDPRP
+963 EGKGLDDTTITPRP
-977 DLGTIPVVALTADA
+977 DLGEIPIVALTADA

-1017 IKTLKEWL
+1017 VKTLKEWL

>member
-1 MGGKRLGA
+1 
-9 RRLRGFVVDVEKER
+9 
-23 NAMTETDNKVRRGRI
+23 MTGTDNKVRRGRI
-38 LIALAALVVVVAAFF
+38 IVILAALAVVIAAFVLF
-53 IFVTMNNERVSAQN
+53 TSMNNERISEQN
-67 AQYLEG
+67 AKYLQG
-73 STQQSARRISEW
+73 STEQSARRINEW

-92 VRLLTSLY
+92 VKLLASMY
-100 ESSLA
+100 ESTLESVEDIDVDSIKQLA
-105 SAEEASIDGIR
+105 D
-116 DLAAYTKFSYVTFSD
+116 YTKFDYTTISLAGGRTFGNTGKEGD
-131 ASGMTYD
+131 AS
-138 DRGRSEDA
+138 DRE
-146 SERDYF
+146 YYLQ
-152 VRGMEGESGVY
+152 GMEGASGVC
-163 ATDNSLFYDDLSVIF
+163 ATDHSLFYDDLSVIF
-178 YTPLRYNDE
+178 YTPLYFQGE
-187 VIGVVSGAYRE
+187 VVGVISGAYRE
-198 DAMEGFLATNI
+198 GSMEEFLRTYIFDEQTN
-209 FGEKTSTFLCSSD
+209 TYLVDRD
-222 GVVVAHSGVSEVA
+222 GAVVAHSSTTYSNNVR
-235 GDVKNAFDIY
+235 NAVDLY
-245 TKEGAASEVTRAQ
+245 LEGEGSGNISRTE
-258 LEEAFRD
+258 LEEAFRNGTSVTFSYQGD
-265 GSSVAFDYQNDA
+265 SGSGTAYVMQVAN
-277 GAGAGMAY
+277 
-285 AMQLEGYD
+285 YD

-303 ITEGMQARAN
+303 ITDAMQARAN
-313 LAGLVLVGMV
+313 LAGLILVALV
-323 GGALSLVAIFLLVQA
+323 GGALALVAGFLLVQT
-338 MRQRSKLL
+338 MRQRRKLI

-368 INLKDN
+368 IDLENN
-374 TYEYLKDESIK
+374 TYEYLKDEGIK
-385 DDLPRNGDYN
+385 DDLPRNGEYH
-395 MFRYYWQTRFY
+395 MFRYYWETRFCDDS
-406 NEEECERMKRALTP
+406 ERERMKAELTP
-420 AYIQEQL
+420 EYVREHL
-427 TEDVPYLHLEYRL
+427 TPEVPYLHFEYRL
-440 EDSDTG
+440 KDQETG
-446 EVAWNQASMLPLQR
+446 EVKWNQASMIPLQR
-460 DENGVVTSVLLSVQD
+460 DGNGVVTSVLLSVQD

-524 LTAIASMYLDDPER
+524 LTAIASMYVNNPER
-538 VKDCLTKITTSSR
+538 VKDCLTKIATSSR

-603 VEIADIQHEH
+603 VEIADIKHEH

-716 KSKLGEGATFT
+716 KSKLGEGTTFT

-734 REGDEHDLTPL
+734 RDGDDQDLTPL
-745 EGLHVLVA
+745 EGLRVLVA
-753 DDEEAACESA
+753 DDEEAAAESA

-778 SGDDAVAAVRDSEKN
+778 SGDDAVAAVRDAEKN

-842 ARSVGVDAFISK
+842 ARAVGVDAFIAK

-865 KGLLASEEPE
+865 RGLLVSEEVE

-919 AENGRIA
+919 AENGRVA
-926 VDKLLDSEP
+926 VETLLRAEP

-963 EGKGPDGTTIDPRP
+963 EGTGLDGEAIDPRP

-1017 IKTLKEWL
+1017 VKTLKEWL

>member
-1 MGGKRLGA
+1 
-9 RRLRGFVVDVEKER
+9 
-23 NAMTETDNKVRRGRI
+23 MTETDNKTRYGRIAVI
-38 LIALAALVVVVAAFF
+38 LIALAIVIAAFVSF
-53 IFVTMNNERVSAQN
+53 IAMNNERIYEQN
-67 AQYLEG
+67 TKYLQG
-73 STQQSARRISEW
+73 STEQSARRISEW

-92 VRLLTSLY
+92 IKLLSSMY
-100 ESSLA
+100 ESTLA
-105 SAEEASIDGIR
+105 SVDEISAAGIEQ
-116 DLAAYTKFSYVTFSD
+116 LANYTKFDYTTISLSDGLTIDDKGQEAD
-131 ASGMTYD
+131 AS
-138 DRGRSEDA
+138 DRE
-146 SERDYF
+146 YF
-152 VRGMEGESGVY
+152 ARGMEGESGVC
-163 ATDNSLFYDDLSVIF
+163 AVENSLFYNDLSVIF
-178 YTPLRYNDE
+178 YTPLYFKDE
-187 VIGVVSGAYRE
+187 VVGVICGAYRE
-198 DAMEGFLATNI
+198 DSMEKFLRTYIFNEQTNTYLLDRAGDVMAHSSI
-209 FGEKTSTFLCSSD
+209 TYTSGVKNAVDLYLEDESS
-222 GVVVAHSGVSEVA
+222 GNISRTEQEASLESGVSVTFNYK
-235 GDVKNAFDIY
+235 GD
-245 TKEGAASEVTRAQ
+245 S
-258 LEEAFRD
+258 
-265 GSSVAFDYQNDA
+265 
-277 GAGAGMAY
+277 GAGTAY
-285 AMQLEGYD
+285 VMPIENYD
-293 WMLMRTFPAS
+293 WLIMRTFPSS
-303 ITEGMQARAN
+303 ITDGMQSRAN
-313 LAGLVLVGMV
+313 AAGLMLVALV
-323 GGALSLVAIFLLVQA
+323 GGALALVAGFLLVQT
-338 MRQRSKLL
+338 MRQRRKLL
-346 SESEHVT
+346 SESAHVT
-353 SIVYSSLALFQRFAV
+353 SIVNSSLALFQRFAV
-368 INLKDN
+368 IDLVAN
-374 TYEYLKDESIK
+374 TYEYLKDEGIK
-385 DDLPRNGDYN
+385 DDLPRNGEYH
-395 MFRYYWQTRFY
+395 MFRYYWQTRFCDD
-406 NEEECERMKRALTP
+406 EEAERMKTELTP
-420 AYIQEQL
+420 EHIREHL
-427 TEDVPYLHLEYRL
+427 TPDTTYLHFEYRL
-440 EDSDTG
+440 KDPDTG
-446 EVAWNQASMLPLQR
+446 EVRWLQASMLPLQR
-460 DENGVVTSVLLSVQD
+460 DASDQVTSVLLSVQD

-485 QHNALQDAFNE
+485 NHNALEDAFRE

-582 TVESLLSIMTPQIND
+582 TVESLMSIMTPQIND

-716 KSKLGEGATFT
+716 KSKLGEGTTFT

-734 REGDEHDLTPL
+734 RDGDDQDLTPL
-745 EGLHVLVA
+745 EGLRVLVA
-753 DDEEAACESA
+753 DDE
-763 CEVLR
+763 LK
-768 SIGMEPDYVM
+768 SIGMEPDYVL
-778 SGDDAVAAVRDSEKN
+778 SGEDAVEAVRHSVEDE
-793 GRSYVAI
+793 RSYVAV

-842 ARSVGVDAFISK
+842 ARSVGVDAFIAK
-854 PLFRSRLVHVM
+854 PLFKSRLVHVM
-865 KGLLASEEPE
+865 KGLLTSEEESE
-875 PASEYEVLQ
+875 PTSEYEVLK

-926 VDKLLDSEP
+926 VEKLLDAEP
-935 GHYDLVFMDI
+935 GYYDLVFMDI
-945 QMPVMNGYQAASA
+945 QMPVMNGYESASA

-963 EGKGPDGTTIDPRP
+963 EGKGLDDTTITPRP
-977 DLGTIPVVALTADA
+977 DLGEIPIVALTADA

-1017 IKTLKEWL
+1017 VKTLKEWL

>member
-1 MGGKRLGA
+1 MEEF
-9 RRLRGFVVDVEKER
+9 LRTYIFDEQT
-23 NAMTETDNKVRRGRI
+23 NTY
-38 LIALAALVVVVAAFF
+38 LV
-53 IFVTMNNERVSAQN
+53 
-67 AQYLEG
+67 
-73 STQQSARRISEW
+73 
-85 MTDSQTE
+85 
-92 VRLLTSLY
+92 
-100 ESSLA
+100 
-105 SAEEASIDGIR
+105 
-116 DLAAYTKFSYVTFSD
+116 
-131 ASGMTYD
+131 
-138 DRGRSEDA
+138 
-146 SERDYF
+146 ERD
-152 VRGMEGESGVY
+152 
-163 ATDNSLFYDDLSVIF
+163 
-178 YTPLRYNDE
+178 
-187 VIGVVSGAYRE
+187 GA
-198 DAMEGFLATNI
+198 
-209 FGEKTSTFLCSSD
+209 
-222 GVVVAHSGVSEVA
+222 VVAHSSTTYSNNVR
-235 GDVKNAFDIY
+235 NAVDLYLEEDGSGNISR
-245 TKEGAASEVTRAQ
+245 TE
-258 LEEAFRD
+258 LEEAFRNGTSVTFTYQGD
-265 GSSVAFDYQNDA
+265 SGSGTAYVMQVAN
-277 GAGAGMAY
+277 
-285 AMQLEGYD
+285 YD

-303 ITEGMQARAN
+303 ITDAMQARAN
-313 LAGLVLVGMV
+313 LAGLVLVALV
-323 GGALSLVAIFLLVQA
+323 GGALALLAGFLLVQT
-338 MRQRSKLL
+338 MRQRSKLI

-353 SIVYSSLALFQRFAV
+353 SIVNSSLALFQRFAV
-368 INLKDN
+368 IDLEKN
-374 TYEYLKDESIK
+374 TYEYLKDEGIK
-385 DDLPRNGDYN
+385 DDLPRNGEYH
-395 MFRYYWQTRFY
+395 MFRYYWETRFCDDG
-406 NEEECERMKRALTP
+406 ERDRMKVELTP
-420 AYIQEQL
+420 EYIREHL
-427 TEDVPYLHLEYRL
+427 TPEMPYLHLEYRL
-440 EDSDTG
+440 HDQETG
-446 EVAWNQASMLPLQR
+446 EVKWNQASMIPLQR
-460 DENGVVTSVLLSVQD
+460 DSAGVVTSVLLSVQD

-524 LTAIASMYLDDPER
+524 LTAIASMYVNDPER

-603 VEIADIQHEH
+603 VEIADIKHEH

-716 KSKLGEGATFT
+716 KSKLGEGTTFT

-734 REGDEHDLTPL
+734 RDGDDQDLTPL
-745 EGLHVLVA
+745 EGLRVLVA
-753 DDEEAACESA
+753 DDEEAAAESA

-778 SGDDAVAAVRDSEKN
+778 SGDDAVAAVRDAEKN

-842 ARSVGVDAFISK
+842 ARAVGVDAFIAK

-865 KGLLASEEPE
+865 RGLLVSEEVE

-919 AENGRIA
+919 AENGRVA
-926 VDKLLDSEP
+926 VEMLLHAEP

-963 EGKGPDGTTIDPRP
+963 EGTGLDGEAIDPRP

-1017 IKTLKEWL
+1017 VKTLKEWL

>member
-1 MGGKRLGA
+1 M
-9 RRLRGFVVDVEKER
+9 
-23 NAMTETDNKVRRGRI
+23 METDNKTRRGRI
-38 LIALAALVVVVAAFF
+38 LISLVALALVIIAFF
-53 IFVTMNNERVSAQN
+53 LFITMNNERISEQN
-67 AQYLEG
+67 AKYLQG
-73 STQQSARRISEW
+73 STEQSARRINEW

-92 VRLLTSLY
+92 VKLLASMY
-100 ESSLA
+100 ESTLGSVEDIDVDSIKQLA
-105 SAEEASIDGIR
+105 D
-116 DLAAYTKFSYVTFSD
+116 YTKFDYTTISLAGGRTFDNTGKEGD
-131 ASGMTYD
+131 AS
-138 DRGRSEDA
+138 DRE
-146 SERDYF
+146 YYLQ
-152 VRGMEGESGVY
+152 GMEGASGVC
-163 ATDNSLFYDDLSVIF
+163 ATDHSLFYDDLSVIF
-178 YTPLRYNDE
+178 YTPLYFQGE
-187 VIGVVSGAYRE
+187 VVGVISGAYRE
-198 DAMEGFLATNI
+198 GSMEEFLRTYIFDEQTNTYLV
-209 FGEKTSTFLCSSD
+209 ERD
-222 GVVVAHSGVSEVA
+222 GAVVAHSSTTYSNNVR
-235 GDVKNAFDIY
+235 NAADLY
-245 TKEGAASEVTRAQ
+245 LEGEGSGNISRTE
-258 LEEAFRD
+258 LEEAFRNGTSVTFTYQGD
-265 GSSVAFDYQNDA
+265 SGSGTAYVMQVAN
-277 GAGAGMAY
+277 
-285 AMQLEGYD
+285 YD

-303 ITEGMQARAN
+303 ITDAMQARAN
-313 LAGLVLVGMV
+313 LAGLVLVALV
-323 GGALSLVAIFLLVQA
+323 GGALALVAGFLLVQT
-338 MRQRSKLL
+338 MRQRSKLI

-353 SIVYSSLALFQRFAV
+353 SIVNSSLALFQRFAV
-368 INLKDN
+368 IDLEKN
-374 TYEYLKDESIK
+374 TYEYLKDEGIK
-385 DDLPRNGDYN
+385 DDLPRNGEYH
-395 MFRYYWQTRFY
+395 MFRYYWETRFCDDG
-406 NEEECERMKRALTP
+406 ERDRMKVELTP
-420 AYIQEQL
+420 EYIREHL
-427 TEDVPYLHLEYRL
+427 TPEMPYLHLEYRL
-440 EDSDTG
+440 HDQETG
-446 EVAWNQASMLPLQR
+446 EVKWNQASMIPLQR
-460 DENGVVTSVLLSVQD
+460 NNAGVVTSVLLSVQD

-524 LTAIASMYLDDPER
+524 LTAIASMYVNDPER

-603 VEIADIQHEH
+603 VEIADIKHEH

-716 KSKLGEGATFT
+716 KSKLGEGTTFT

-745 EGLHVLVA
+745 EGLRVLVA
-753 DDEEAACESA
+753 DDEETACESA

-778 SGDDAVAAVRDSEKN
+778 SGDDAVAAVRDAEKN

-823 DDMPII
+823 EDMPII

-842 ARSVGVDAFISK
+842 ARSVGVDAFIAK

-865 KGLLASEEPE
+865 KGLITSDEPE

-892 VLLTEDNSIAAAI
+892 ILLTEDNSIAAAI

-919 AENGRIA
+919 AENGRVA
-926 VDKLLDSEP
+926 VDMLLNAEP
-935 GHYDLVFMDI
+935 GYYELVFMDI
-945 QMPVMNGYQAASA
+945 QMPVMNGYEAAAA

-963 EGKGPDGTTIDPRP
+963 EGKGPDGEAIDPRP

-991 FADDVARARAAGM
+991 FADDVARARAVGM

-1017 IKTLKEWL
+1017 VKTLKEWL

>member
-1 MGGKRLGA
+1 
-9 RRLRGFVVDVEKER
+9 
-23 NAMTETDNKVRRGRI
+23 MTGTDNKVRRGRI
-38 LIALAALVVVVAAFF
+38 IVILAALAVVIAAFVLF
-53 IFVTMNNERVSAQN
+53 TSMNNERISEQN
-67 AQYLEG
+67 AKYLQG
-73 STQQSARRISEW
+73 STEQSARRINEW

-92 VRLLTSLY
+92 VKLLASMY
-100 ESSLA
+100 ESTLESVEDIDFDSIKQLA
-105 SAEEASIDGIR
+105 D
-116 DLAAYTKFSYVTFSD
+116 YTKFDYTTISLAGGRTFDNTGKEGD
-131 ASGMTYD
+131 AS
-138 DRGRSEDA
+138 DRE
-146 SERDYF
+146 YYLQ
-152 VRGMEGESGVY
+152 GMEGASGVC
-163 ATDNSLFYDDLSVIF
+163 ATDHSLFYDDLSVIF
-178 YTPLRYNDE
+178 YTPLYFQGE
-187 VIGVVSGAYRE
+187 VVGVISGAYRE
-198 DAMEGFLATNI
+198 GSMEEFLRTYIFDEQTNTYLV
-209 FGEKTSTFLCSSD
+209 ERD
-222 GVVVAHSGVSEVA
+222 GAVVAHSSTTYSNNVR
-235 GDVKNAFDIY
+235 NAADLY
-245 TKEGAASEVTRAQ
+245 LEGEGSGKISRTE
-258 LEEAFRD
+258 LEEAFRNGTSVTFTYQGD
-265 GSSVAFDYQNDA
+265 SGSGTAYVMQVAN
-277 GAGAGMAY
+277 
-285 AMQLEGYD
+285 YD

-303 ITEGMQARAN
+303 ITDAMQARAN
-313 LAGLVLVGMV
+313 LAGLVLVALV
-323 GGALSLVAIFLLVQA
+323 GGALALVAGFLLVQT
-338 MRQRSKLL
+338 MRQRSKLI

-353 SIVYSSLALFQRFAV
+353 SIVNSSLALFQRFAV
-368 INLKDN
+368 IDLEKN
-374 TYEYLKDESIK
+374 TYEYLKDEGIK
-385 DDLPRNGDYN
+385 DDLPRNGEYH
-395 MFRYYWQTRFY
+395 MFRYYWETRFCDDG
-406 NEEECERMKRALTP
+406 ERDRMKVELTP
-420 AYIQEQL
+420 EYIREHL
-427 TEDVPYLHLEYRL
+427 TPEMPYLHLEYRL
-440 EDSDTG
+440 HDQETG
-446 EVAWNQASMLPLQR
+446 EVKWNQASMIPLQR
-460 DENGVVTSVLLSVQD
+460 NNAGVVTSVLLSVQD

-524 LTAIASMYLDDPER
+524 LTAIASMYVNDPER

-603 VEIADIQHEH
+603 VEIADIKHEH

-716 KSKLGEGATFT
+716 KSKLGEGTTFT

-734 REGDEHDLTPL
+734 RDGDDQDLTPL
-745 EGLHVLVA
+745 EGLRVLVA
-753 DDEEAACESA
+753 DDEEAAAESA

-778 SGDDAVAAVRDSEKN
+778 SGDDAVAAVRDAEKN

-842 ARSVGVDAFISK
+842 ARAVGVDAFIAK

-865 KGLLASEEPE
+865 RGLLVSEEVE

-919 AENGRIA
+919 AENGRVA
-926 VDKLLDSEP
+926 VETLLRAEP

-963 EGKGPDGTTIDPRP
+963 EGTGLDGEAIDPRP

-1017 IKTLKEWL
+1017 VKTLKEWL

>member
-1 MGGKRLGA
+1 M
-9 RRLRGFVVDVEKER
+9 
-23 NAMTETDNKVRRGRI
+23 METDNKTRRGRI
-38 LIALAALVVVVAAFF
+38 LISLVALALVIIAFF
-53 IFVTMNNERVSAQN
+53 LFITMNNERISEQN
-67 AQYLEG
+67 AKYLQG
-73 STQQSARRISEW
+73 STEQSARRINEW

-92 VRLLTSLY
+92 VKLLASMY
-100 ESSLA
+100 ESTLGSVEDIDVDSIKQLA
-105 SAEEASIDGIR
+105 D
-116 DLAAYTKFSYVTFSD
+116 YTKFDYTTISLAGGRTFDNTGKEGD
-131 ASGMTYD
+131 AS
-138 DRGRSEDA
+138 DRE
-146 SERDYF
+146 YYLQ
-152 VRGMEGESGVY
+152 GMEGASGVC
-163 ATDNSLFYDDLSVIF
+163 ATDHSLFYDDLSVIF
-178 YTPLRYNDE
+178 YTPLYFQGE
-187 VIGVVSGAYRE
+187 VVGVISGAYRE
-198 DAMEGFLATNI
+198 GSMEEFLRTYIFDEQTNTYLV
-209 FGEKTSTFLCSSD
+209 ERD
-222 GVVVAHSGVSEVA
+222 GAVVAHSSTTYSNNVR
-235 GDVKNAFDIY
+235 NAADLY
-245 TKEGAASEVTRAQ
+245 LEGEGSGNISRTE
-258 LEEAFRD
+258 LEEAFRNGTSVTFTYQGD
-265 GSSVAFDYQNDA
+265 SGSGTAYVMQVAN
-277 GAGAGMAY
+277 
-285 AMQLEGYD
+285 YD

-303 ITEGMQARAN
+303 ITDAMQARAN
-313 LAGLVLVGMV
+313 LAGLVLVALV
-323 GGALSLVAIFLLVQA
+323 GGALALVAGFLLVQT
-338 MRQRSKLL
+338 MRQRSKLI

-353 SIVYSSLALFQRFAV
+353 SIVNSSLALFQRFAV
-368 INLKDN
+368 IDLEKN
-374 TYEYLKDESIK
+374 TYEYLKDEGIK
-385 DDLPRNGDYN
+385 DDLPRNGEYH
-395 MFRYYWQTRFY
+395 MFRYYWETRFCDDG
-406 NEEECERMKRALTP
+406 ERDRMKVELTP
-420 AYIQEQL
+420 EYIREHL
-427 TEDVPYLHLEYRL
+427 TPEMPYLHLEYRL
-440 EDSDTG
+440 HDQETG
-446 EVAWNQASMLPLQR
+446 EVKWNQASMIPLQR
-460 DENGVVTSVLLSVQD
+460 NNAGVVTSVLLSVQD

-524 LTAIASMYLDDPER
+524 LTAIASMYVNDPER

-603 VEIADIQHEH
+603 VEIADIKHEH

-716 KSKLGEGATFT
+716 KSKLGEGTTFT

-745 EGLHVLVA
+745 EGLRVLVA
-753 DDEEAACESA
+753 DDEETACESA

-778 SGDDAVAAVRDSEKN
+778 SGDDAVAAVRDAEKN

-823 DDMPII
+823 EDMPII

-842 ARSVGVDAFISK
+842 ARSVGVDAFIAK

-865 KGLLASEEPE
+865 KGLIASDEPE

-892 VLLTEDNSIAAAI
+892 ILLTEDNSIAAAI

-919 AENGRIA
+919 AENGRVA
-926 VDKLLDSEP
+926 VDMLLNAEP
-935 GHYDLVFMDI
+935 GYYELVFMDI
-945 QMPVMNGYQAASA
+945 QMPVMNGYEAAAA

-963 EGKGPDGTTIDPRP
+963 EGKGPDGEAIDPRP

-991 FADDVARARAAGM
+991 FADDVARARAVGM

-1017 IKTLKEWL
+1017 VKTLKEWL

>member
-1 MGGKRLGA
+1 
-9 RRLRGFVVDVEKER
+9 
-23 NAMTETDNKVRRGRI
+23 MTGTDNKVRRGRI
-38 LIALAALVVVVAAFF
+38 IVILAALAVVIAAFVLF
-53 IFVTMNNERVSAQN
+53 TSMNNERISEQN
-67 AQYLEG
+67 AKYLQG
-73 STQQSARRISEW
+73 STEQSARRINEW

-92 VRLLTSLY
+92 VKLLASMY
-100 ESSLA
+100 ESTLESVADIDVDSIKQLA
-105 SAEEASIDGIR
+105 E
-116 DLAAYTKFSYVTFSD
+116 YTKFDYTTISLSGGRTFDNTGKEGD
-131 ASGMTYD
+131 AS
-138 DRGRSEDA
+138 DRE
-146 SERDYF
+146 YYLQ
-152 VRGMEGESGVY
+152 GMEGSSGVC
-163 ATDNSLFYDDLSVIF
+163 ATDHSLFYDDLSVIF
-178 YTPLRYNDE
+178 YTPLYFQGE
-187 VIGVVSGAYRE
+187 VVGVISGAYRE
-198 DAMEGFLATNI
+198 GSMEEFLRTYIFDEQTNTYLV
-209 FGEKTSTFLCSSD
+209 ERD
-222 GVVVAHSGVSEVA
+222 GAVVAHSSTTYSNNVH
-235 GDVKNAFDIY
+235 NAVDLYLEEDGSGNISR
-245 TKEGAASEVTRAQ
+245 TE
-258 LEEAFRD
+258 LEEAFRNGTSVTFTYQGD
-265 GSSVAFDYQNDA
+265 SGSGTAYVMQVAN
-277 GAGAGMAY
+277 
-285 AMQLEGYD
+285 YD

-303 ITEGMQARAN
+303 ITDAMQARAN
-313 LAGLVLVGMV
+313 LAGLVLVALV
-323 GGALSLVAIFLLVQA
+323 GGALALLAGFLLVQT
-338 MRQRSKLL
+338 MRQRSKLI

-353 SIVYSSLALFQRFAV
+353 SIVNSSLALFQRFAV
-368 INLKDN
+368 IDLEKN
-374 TYEYLKDESIK
+374 TYEYLKDEGIK
-385 DDLPRNGDYN
+385 DDLPRNGEYH
-395 MFRYYWQTRFY
+395 MFRYYWETRFCDDG
-406 NEEECERMKRALTP
+406 ERDRMKVELTP
-420 AYIQEQL
+420 EYIREHL
-427 TEDVPYLHLEYRL
+427 TPEMPYLHLEYRL
-440 EDSDTG
+440 HDQETG
-446 EVAWNQASMLPLQR
+446 EVKWNQASMIPLQR
-460 DENGVVTSVLLSVQD
+460 DSAGVVTSVLLSVQD

-524 LTAIASMYLDDPER
+524 LTAIASMYVNDPER

-603 VEIADIQHEH
+603 VEIADIKHEH

-646 KELPSR
+646 KELPSQ

-716 KSKLGEGATFT
+716 KSKLGEGTTFT

-734 REGDEHDLTPL
+734 RDGDDQDLTPL
-745 EGLHVLVA
+745 EGLRVLVA
-753 DDEEAACESA
+753 DDEEAAAESA

-778 SGDDAVAAVRDSEKN
+778 SGDDAVAAVRDAEKN

-842 ARSVGVDAFISK
+842 ARAVGVDAFIAK

-865 KGLLASEEPE
+865 RGLLVSEEVE

-919 AENGRIA
+919 AENGRVA
-926 VDKLLDSEP
+926 VEMLLHAEP

-963 EGKGPDGTTIDPRP
+963 EGTGLDGEAIDPRP

-1017 IKTLKEWL
+1017 VKTLKEWL

>member
-1 MGGKRLGA
+1 
-9 RRLRGFVVDVEKER
+9 
-23 NAMTETDNKVRRGRI
+23 
-38 LIALAALVVVVAAFF
+38 
-53 IFVTMNNERVSAQN
+53 
-67 AQYLEG
+67 
-73 STQQSARRISEW
+73 
-85 MTDSQTE
+85 
-92 VRLLTSLY
+92 
-100 ESSLA
+100 
-105 SAEEASIDGIR
+105 
-116 DLAAYTKFSYVTFSD
+116 
-131 ASGMTYD
+131 
-138 DRGRSEDA
+138 
-146 SERDYF
+146 
-152 VRGMEGESGVY
+152 
-163 ATDNSLFYDDLSVIF
+163 
-178 YTPLRYNDE
+178 
-187 VIGVVSGAYRE
+187 
-198 DAMEGFLATNI
+198 
-209 FGEKTSTFLCSSD
+209 
-222 GVVVAHSGVSEVA
+222 
-235 GDVKNAFDIY
+235 
-245 TKEGAASEVTRAQ
+245 
-258 LEEAFRD
+258 
-265 GSSVAFDYQNDA
+265 
-277 GAGAGMAY
+277 
-285 AMQLEGYD
+285 
-293 WMLMRTFPAS
+293 
-303 ITEGMQARAN
+303 
-313 LAGLVLVGMV
+313 
-323 GGALSLVAIFLLVQA
+323 
-338 MRQRSKLL
+338 
-346 SESEHVT
+346 
-353 SIVYSSLALFQRFAV
+353 
-368 INLKDN
+368 
-374 TYEYLKDESIK
+374 
-385 DDLPRNGDYN
+385 
-395 MFRYYWQTRFY
+395 MFRYYWQTRFCDD
-406 NEEECERMKRALTP
+406 EEAERMKTELTP
-420 AYIQEQL
+420 EHIREHL
-427 TEDVPYLHLEYRL
+427 TPDTTYLHFEYRL
-440 EDSDTG
+440 KDPDTG
-446 EVAWNQASMLPLQR
+446 EVRWLQASMLPLQR
-460 DENGVVTSVLLSVQD
+460 DASDQVTSVLLSVQD

-485 QHNALQDAFNE
+485 NHNALEDAFRE

-582 TVESLLSIMTPQIND
+582 TVESLMSIMTPQIND

-716 KSKLGEGATFT
+716 KSKLGEGTTFT

-734 REGDEHDLTPL
+734 RDGDDQDLTPL
-745 EGLHVLVA
+745 EGLRVLVA
-753 DDEEAACESA
+753 DDEQTAAESA
-763 CEVLR
+763 CEVLK
-768 SIGMEPDYVM
+768 SIGMEPDYVL
-778 SGDDAVAAVRDSEKN
+778 SGDDAVEAVRRSVEND
-793 GRSYVAI
+793 RSYVAV

-842 ARSVGVDAFISK
+842 ARSVGVDAFIAK
-854 PLFRSRLVHVM
+854 PLFKSRLVHVM
-865 KGLLASEEPE
+865 KGLLASDEEEGE

-905 ALDIMGMTGLEVDH
+905 AMDIMGMTGLEVDH

-926 VDKLLDSEP
+926 VEKLLDAEP

-945 QMPVMNGYQAASA
+945 QMPVMNGYEAAKA
-958 IRAAA
+958 IRATA
-963 EGKGPDGTTIDPRP
+963 EGQGPDGEAIDARS
-977 DLGTIPVVALTADA
+977 DLGEIPIVALTADA

-1017 IKTLKEWL
+1017 VKTLKEWL

>member
-1 MGGKRLGA
+1 M
-9 RRLRGFVVDVEKER
+9 
-23 NAMTETDNKVRRGRI
+23 METDNKTRRGRI
-38 LIALAALVVVVAAFF
+38 LISLVALALVIIAFF
-53 IFVTMNNERVSAQN
+53 LFITMNNERISEQN
-67 AQYLEG
+67 AKYLQG
-73 STQQSARRISEW
+73 STEQSARRINEW

-92 VRLLTSLY
+92 VKLLASMY
-100 ESSLA
+100 ESTLESVA
-105 SAEEASIDGIR
+105 DIDVDGIKQ
-116 DLAAYTKFSYVTFSD
+116 LAEYTKFDYTTISLSGGRTFDNTGKEGD
-131 ASGMTYD
+131 AS
-138 DRGRSEDA
+138 DRE
-146 SERDYF
+146 YYLQ
-152 VRGMEGESGVY
+152 GMEGSSGVC
-163 ATDNSLFYDDLSVIF
+163 ATDHSLFYDDLSVIF
-178 YTPLRYNDE
+178 YTPLYFQGE
-187 VIGVVSGAYRE
+187 VVGVISGAYRE
-198 DAMEGFLATNI
+198 GSMEEFLRTYIFDEQTNTYLV
-209 FGEKTSTFLCSSD
+209 ERD
-222 GVVVAHSGVSEVA
+222 GAVVAHSSTTYSNNVH
-235 GDVKNAFDIY
+235 NAVDLYLEEDGSGNISR
-245 TKEGAASEVTRAQ
+245 TE
-258 LEEAFRD
+258 LEEAFRNGTSVTFTYQGD
-265 GSSVAFDYQNDA
+265 SGSGTAYVMQVAN
-277 GAGAGMAY
+277 
-285 AMQLEGYD
+285 YD

-303 ITEGMQARAN
+303 ITDAMQARAN
-313 LAGLVLVGMV
+313 LAGLVLVALV
-323 GGALSLVAIFLLVQA
+323 GGALALLAGFLLVQT
-338 MRQRSKLL
+338 MRQRSKLI

-353 SIVYSSLALFQRFAV
+353 SIVNSSLALFQRFAV
-368 INLKDN
+368 IDLEKN
-374 TYEYLKDESIK
+374 TYEYLKDEGIK
-385 DDLPRNGDYN
+385 DDLPRNGEYH
-395 MFRYYWQTRFY
+395 MFRYYWETRFCDDG
-406 NEEECERMKRALTP
+406 ERDRMKVELTP
-420 AYIQEQL
+420 EYIREHL
-427 TEDVPYLHLEYRL
+427 TPEMPYLHLEYRL
-440 EDSDTG
+440 HDQETG
-446 EVAWNQASMLPLQR
+446 EVKWNQASMIPLQR
-460 DENGVVTSVLLSVQD
+460 NNAGVVTSVLLSVQD

-524 LTAIASMYLDDPER
+524 LTAIASMCVNDPER

-603 VEIADIQHEH
+603 VEIADIKHEH

-716 KSKLGEGATFT
+716 KSKLGEGTTFT

-745 EGLHVLVA
+745 EGLRVLVA
-753 DDEEAACESA
+753 DDEETACESA

-778 SGDDAVAAVRDSEKN
+778 SGDDAVAAVRDAEKN

-823 DDMPII
+823 EDMPII

-842 ARSVGVDAFISK
+842 ARSVGVDAFIAK

-865 KGLLASEEPE
+865 KGLIASDEPE
-875 PASEYEVLQ
+875 LASEYEVLQ

-892 VLLTEDNSIAAAI
+892 ILLTEDNSIAAAI

-919 AENGRIA
+919 AENGRVA
-926 VDKLLDSEP
+926 VDMLLNAEP
-935 GHYDLVFMDI
+935 GYYELVFMDI
-945 QMPVMNGYQAASA
+945 QMPVMNGYEAAAA

-963 EGKGPDGTTIDPRP
+963 EGKGPDGEAIDPRP

-991 FADDVARARAAGM
+991 FADDVARARAVGM

-1017 IKTLKEWL
+1017 VKTLKEWL

>member
-1 MGGKRLGA
+1 M
-9 RRLRGFVVDVEKER
+9 
-23 NAMTETDNKVRRGRI
+23 METDNKTRRGRI
-38 LIALAALVVVVAAFF
+38 LISLVALALVIIAFF
-53 IFVTMNNERVSAQN
+53 LFITMNNERISEQN
-67 AQYLEG
+67 AKYLQG
-73 STQQSARRISEW
+73 STEQSARRINEW

-92 VRLLTSLY
+92 VKLLASMY
-100 ESSLA
+100 ESTLGSVEDIDVDSIKQLA
-105 SAEEASIDGIR
+105 D
-116 DLAAYTKFSYVTFSD
+116 YTKFDYTTISLAGGRTFDNTGKEGD
-131 ASGMTYD
+131 AS
-138 DRGRSEDA
+138 DRE
-146 SERDYF
+146 YYLQ
-152 VRGMEGESGVY
+152 GMEGASGVC
-163 ATDNSLFYDDLSVIF
+163 ATDHSLFYDDLSVIF
-178 YTPLRYNDE
+178 YTPLYFQGE
-187 VIGVVSGAYRE
+187 VVGVISGAYRE
-198 DAMEGFLATNI
+198 GSMEEFLRTYIFDEQTNTYLV
-209 FGEKTSTFLCSSD
+209 ERD
-222 GVVVAHSGVSEVA
+222 GAVVAHSSTTYSNNVR
-235 GDVKNAFDIY
+235 NAADLY
-245 TKEGAASEVTRAQ
+245 LEGEGPGNISRTE
-258 LEEAFRD
+258 LEEAFRNGTSVTFTYQGD
-265 GSSVAFDYQNDA
+265 SGSGTAYVMQVAN
-277 GAGAGMAY
+277 
-285 AMQLEGYD
+285 YD

-303 ITEGMQARAN
+303 ITDAMQARAN
-313 LAGLVLVGMV
+313 LAGLVLVALV
-323 GGALSLVAIFLLVQA
+323 GGALALVAGFLLVQT
-338 MRQRSKLL
+338 MRQRSKLI

-353 SIVYSSLALFQRFAV
+353 SIVNSSLALFQRFAV
-368 INLKDN
+368 IDLEKN
-374 TYEYLKDESIK
+374 TYEYLKDEGIK
-385 DDLPRNGDYN
+385 DDLPRNGEYH
-395 MFRYYWQTRFY
+395 MFRYYWETRFCDDG
-406 NEEECERMKRALTP
+406 ERDRMKVELTP
-420 AYIQEQL
+420 EYIREHL
-427 TEDVPYLHLEYRL
+427 TPEMPYLHLEYRL
-440 EDSDTG
+440 HDQETG
-446 EVAWNQASMLPLQR
+446 EVKWNQASMIPLQR
-460 DENGVVTSVLLSVQD
+460 NNAGVVKSVLLSVQD

-524 LTAIASMYLDDPER
+524 LTAIASMYVNDPER

-603 VEIADIQHEH
+603 VEIADIKHEH

-716 KSKLGEGATFT
+716 KSKLGEGTTFT

-745 EGLHVLVA
+745 EGLRVLVA
-753 DDEEAACESA
+753 DDEETACESA

-778 SGDDAVAAVRDSEKN
+778 SGDAAVAAVRDSEKN

-823 DDMPII
+823 EDMPII

-842 ARSVGVDAFISK
+842 ARSVGVDAFIAK

-865 KGLLASEEPE
+865 KGLIASDEPE

-892 VLLTEDNSIAAAI
+892 ILLTEDNSIAAAI

-919 AENGRIA
+919 AENGRVA
-926 VDKLLDSEP
+926 VDMLLNAEP
-935 GHYDLVFMDI
+935 GYYELVFMDI
-945 QMPVMNGYQAASA
+945 QMPVMNGYEAAAA

-963 EGKGPDGTTIDPRP
+963 EGKGPDGEAIDPRP

-991 FADDVARARAAGM
+991 FADDVARARAVGM

-1017 IKTLKEWL
+1017 VKTLKEWL

>member
-1 MGGKRLGA
+1 M
-9 RRLRGFVVDVEKER
+9 
-23 NAMTETDNKVRRGRI
+23 METDNKTRRGRI
-38 LIALAALVVVVAAFF
+38 LISLVALALVIIAFF
-53 IFVTMNNERVSAQN
+53 LFITMNNERISEQN
-67 AQYLEG
+67 AKYLQG
-73 STQQSARRISEW
+73 STEQSARRINEW

-92 VRLLTSLY
+92 VKLLASMY
-100 ESSLA
+100 ESTLESVA
-105 SAEEASIDGIR
+105 DIDVDGIKQ
-116 DLAAYTKFSYVTFSD
+116 LAEYTKFDYTTISLSGGRTFDNTGKEGD
-131 ASGMTYD
+131 AS
-138 DRGRSEDA
+138 DRE
-146 SERDYF
+146 YYLQ
-152 VRGMEGESGVY
+152 GMEGSSGVC
-163 ATDNSLFYDDLSVIF
+163 ATDHSLFYDDLSVIF
-178 YTPLRYNDE
+178 YTPLYFQGE
-187 VIGVVSGAYRE
+187 VVGVISGAYRE
-198 DAMEGFLATNI
+198 GSMEEFLRTYIFDEQTNTYLV
-209 FGEKTSTFLCSSD
+209 ERD
-222 GVVVAHSGVSEVA
+222 GAVVAHSSTTYSNNVH
-235 GDVKNAFDIY
+235 NAVDLYLEEDGSGNISR
-245 TKEGAASEVTRAQ
+245 TE
-258 LEEAFRD
+258 LEEAFRNGTSVTFTYQGD
-265 GSSVAFDYQNDA
+265 SGSGTAYVMQVAN
-277 GAGAGMAY
+277 
-285 AMQLEGYD
+285 YD

-303 ITEGMQARAN
+303 ITDAMQARAN
-313 LAGLVLVGMV
+313 LAGLVLVALV
-323 GGALSLVAIFLLVQA
+323 GGALALLAGFLLVQT
-338 MRQRSKLL
+338 MRQRSKLI

-353 SIVYSSLALFQRFAV
+353 SIVNSSLALFQRFAV
-368 INLKDN
+368 IDLEKN
-374 TYEYLKDESIK
+374 TYEYLKDEGIK
-385 DDLPRNGDYN
+385 DDLPRNGEYH
-395 MFRYYWQTRFY
+395 MFRYYWETRFCDDG
-406 NEEECERMKRALTP
+406 ERDRMKVELTP
-420 AYIQEQL
+420 EYIREHL
-427 TEDVPYLHLEYRL
+427 TPEMPYLHLEYRL
-440 EDSDTG
+440 HDQETG
-446 EVAWNQASMLPLQR
+446 EVKWNQASMIPLQR
-460 DENGVVTSVLLSVQD
+460 DSAGVVTSVLLSVQD

-524 LTAIASMYLDDPER
+524 LTAIASMYVNDPER
-538 VKDCLTKITTSSR
+538 VKDCLTKIATSSR

-603 VEIADIQHEH
+603 VEIADIKHEH

-716 KSKLGEGATFT
+716 KSKLGEGTTFT

-734 REGDEHDLTPL
+734 RDGDDQDLTPL
-745 EGLHVLVA
+745 EGLRVLVA
-753 DDEEAACESA
+753 DDEEAAAESA

-778 SGDDAVAAVRDSEKN
+778 SGDDAVAAVRDAEKN

-842 ARSVGVDAFISK
+842 ARAVGVDAFIAK

-865 KGLLASEEPE
+865 RGLLVSEEVE

-919 AENGRIA
+919 AENGRVA
-926 VDKLLDSEP
+926 VEMLLHAEP

-963 EGKGPDGTTIDPRP
+963 EGTGLDGEAIDPRP

-1017 IKTLKEWL
+1017 VKTLKEWL

>member
-1 MGGKRLGA
+1 M
-9 RRLRGFVVDVEKER
+9 
-23 NAMTETDNKVRRGRI
+23 METDNKTRRGRI
-38 LIALAALVVVVAAFF
+38 LISLVALALVIIAFF
-53 IFVTMNNERVSAQN
+53 LFITMNNERISEQN
-67 AQYLEG
+67 AKYLQG
-73 STQQSARRISEW
+73 STEQSARRINEW

-92 VRLLTSLY
+92 VKLLASMY
-100 ESSLA
+100 ESTLESVADIDVDSIKQLA
-105 SAEEASIDGIR
+105 E
-116 DLAAYTKFSYVTFSD
+116 YTKFDYTTISLSGGRTFDNTGKEGD
-131 ASGMTYD
+131 AS
-138 DRGRSEDA
+138 DRE
-146 SERDYF
+146 YYLQ
-152 VRGMEGESGVY
+152 GMEGSSGVC
-163 ATDNSLFYDDLSVIF
+163 ATDHSLFYDDLSVIF
-178 YTPLRYNDE
+178 YTPLYFQGE
-187 VIGVVSGAYRE
+187 VVGVISGAYRE
-198 DAMEGFLATNI
+198 GSMEEFLRTYIFDEQTNTYLV
-209 FGEKTSTFLCSSD
+209 ERD
-222 GVVVAHSGVSEVA
+222 GAVVAHSSTTYSNNVH
-235 GDVKNAFDIY
+235 NAVDLYLEEDGSGNISR
-245 TKEGAASEVTRAQ
+245 TE
-258 LEEAFRD
+258 LEEAFRNGTSVTFAYQGD
-265 GSSVAFDYQNDA
+265 SGSGTAYVMQVAN
-277 GAGAGMAY
+277 
-285 AMQLEGYD
+285 YD

-303 ITEGMQARAN
+303 ITDAMQARAN
-313 LAGLVLVGMV
+313 LAGLVLVALV
-323 GGALSLVAIFLLVQA
+323 GGALALVAGFLLVQT
-338 MRQRSKLL
+338 MRQRSKLI

-353 SIVYSSLALFQRFAV
+353 SIVNSSLALFQRFAV
-368 INLKDN
+368 IDLEKN
-374 TYEYLKDESIK
+374 TYEYLKDEGIK
-385 DDLPRNGDYN
+385 DDLPRNGEYH
-395 MFRYYWQTRFY
+395 MFRYYWETRFCDDG
-406 NEEECERMKRALTP
+406 ERDRMKVELTP
-420 AYIQEQL
+420 EYIREHL
-427 TEDVPYLHLEYRL
+427 TPEMPYLHLEYRL
-440 EDSDTG
+440 HDQETG
-446 EVAWNQASMLPLQR
+446 EVKWNQASMIPLQR
-460 DENGVVTSVLLSVQD
+460 DSAGVVTSVLLSVQD

-597 KKLNLK
+597 KKLELK

-632 VKFTPEGGTVSLRI
+632 VKFTPEGGVVSLRI

-716 KSKLGEGATFT
+716 KSKLGEGTTFT

-734 REGDEHDLTPL
+734 REGDEHDLAPL
-745 EGLHVLVA
+745 EGLRVLVA
-753 DDEEAACESA
+753 DDEIAACESA
-763 CEVLR
+763 CEVLH
-768 SIGMEPDYVM
+768 SIGMEPDYVL
-778 SGDDAVAAVRDSEKN
+778 SGDEAVAAVRGAVDSA
-793 GRSYVAI
+793 RDYVAV

-810 GIEAAREIREIVS
+810 GIEAAREIREIVA
-823 DDMPII
+823 DEMPII

-865 KGLLASEEPE
+865 KGLLASDAPE

>member
-1 MGGKRLGA
+1 
-9 RRLRGFVVDVEKER
+9 
-23 NAMTETDNKVRRGRI
+23 MTGTDNKARRGRI
-38 LIALAALVVVVAAFF
+38 VVILAALAVVIAAFF
-53 IFVTMNNERVSAQN
+53 LFTSMNNERISEQN
-67 AQYLEG
+67 AKYLQG
-73 STQQSARRISEW
+73 STEQSARRINEW

-92 VRLLTSLY
+92 IKLLASMY
-100 ESSLA
+100 ESTLNDVSEISSDSITTLA
-105 SAEEASIDGIR
+105 S
-116 DLAAYTKFSYVTFSD
+116 YTKFDYTTISLEGGRTID
-131 ASGMTYD
+131 NAGQED
-138 DRGRSEDA
+138 NAADRE
-146 SERDYF
+146 YY
-152 VRGMEGESGVY
+152 VRGMAGESGVC
-163 ATDNSLFYDDLSVIF
+163 ATDNSLFYGDLSIIF
-178 YTPLRYNDE
+178 YTPLYFNGDVVG
-187 VIGVVSGAYRE
+187 VICGAYRE
-198 DAMEGFLATNI
+198 KSMEDFLRTYI
-209 FGEKTSTFLCSSD
+209 FDEQTSSYLLNRD
-222 GVVVAHSGVSEVA
+222 GTVVAHSSTSYSNH
-235 GDVKNAFDIY
+235 VKNAADLYFEGSSSSDISRADLEASFQEGQSIMFDY
-245 TKEGAASEVTRAQ
+245 RGESGSGAAYVMK
-258 LEEAFRD
+258 LPD
-265 GSSVAFDYQNDA
+265 
-277 GAGAGMAY
+277 
-285 AMQLEGYD
+285 YD
-293 WMLMRTFPAS
+293 WMLMRTFPSS
-303 ITEGMQARAN
+303 ITDGMQARAN
-313 LAGLVLVGMV
+313 AAGLLLVALVGA
-323 GGALSLVAIFLLVQA
+323 ALALVAGYLLVQA
-338 MRQRSKLL
+338 VRQRRKLI

-368 INLKDN
+368 IDLANN
-374 TYEYLKDESIK
+374 TYEYLKDEGIN
-385 DDLPRNGDYN
+385 DDLPRSGEYH
-395 MFRYYWQTRFY
+395 MFRYYWQTRFCDD
-406 NEEECERMKRALTP
+406 NEAARMKEELTP
-420 AYIQEQL
+420 EFIAEHL
-427 TEDVPYLHLEYRL
+427 TEDVAYLHFEYRL
-440 EDSDTG
+440 KDQETG
-446 EVAWNQASMLPLQR
+446 ETRWNQASMLPLQR
-460 DENGVVTSVLLSVQD
+460 DAAGRVTSVLLSVQD

-485 QHNALQDAFNE
+485 NHNALEDAFRE

-524 LTAIASMYLDDPER
+524 LTAIASMYVDDPER

-563 AKIESGN
+563 AKIESGK

-603 VEIADIQHEH
+603 VEIADIRHEH

-646 KELPSR
+646 KELPSH

-716 KSKLGEGATFT
+716 KSKLGEGTTFT

-734 REGDEHDLTPL
+734 RDGDDQDLTPL
-745 EGLHVLVA
+745 EGLRVLVA
-753 DDEEAACESA
+753 DDEETAAESA
-763 CEVLR
+763 CEVLKA
-768 SIGMEPDYVM
+768 IGMEPSYVL
-778 SGDDAVAAVRDSEKN
+778 SGDDAVAAVRDAEQ
-793 GRSYVAI
+793 GDCGYVAI

-842 ARSVGVDAFISK
+842 ARAVGVDAFIAK

-865 KGLLASEEPE
+865 KGLLTTEEAE
-875 PASEYEVLQ
+875 PISEYEVLK

-919 AENGRIA
+919 AENGRAA
-926 VDKLLDSEP
+926 VDMLLDAEP
-935 GHYDLVFMDI
+935 GYYDLVFMDI
-945 QMPVMNGYQAASA
+945 QMPVMNGYEAASA

-963 EGKGPDGTTIDPRP
+963 EGKGPDGEAIDARP

-1017 IKTLKEWL
+1017 VKTLKEWL